1 MLGKKYSLGSTFES
15 TGEQRIKLA
24 NFDELKSQ
32 GADIASFL
40 ESFKPNPGFTYL
52 HVIAMGA
59 GEYYGCNVN
68 GDYFPE
74 KDLIARHHTFVEQA
88 KVFKEHDNKPTSPSF
103 GNVVFSWYNPKMH
116 RVELI
121 LALDKIKGEEFIRRQ
136 DAGEQLE
143 VSMGCFPAGT
153 LITMADGSQKPIETV
168 APGERVRTHRGRPRK
183 VVTAMTHYYTDKV
196 YTFNISGQ
204 SETLTATKEH
214 PILIRRYSDFIESG
228 EGQCPVC
235 GKHVR
240 QVYTHVLRKQDNL
253 HKVYLAEQN
262 EKKYDYIEQWVEAS
276 EVKLGD
282 YVVTPI
288 YKQDSQFK
296 SIGSRDISLARL
308 LGYFL
313 AEGSYVKN
321 AKGKY
326 RAIQFNFADT
336 EVEYHQ
342 EVLSCLA
349 DMSAKKPTYQIRESK
364 HVACISLYDKDL
376 AELFYNYIGEY
387 SHSKH
392 LSTEIFNW
400 PQELQLAFL
409 GAYMDGDGSW
419 NKIHKALCSST
430 ISKTLRYDI
439 EQLAALCGI
448 KTTTYN
454 YKGKHHQI
462 YVTKIARDGL
472 HKLNRYST
480 KIANDKCTWTSAFLA
495 QTFIHKDAIVRKI
508 VGIKITETKNLPVY
522 NLSVEE
528 DESFVAENVAVHN
541 CRVRFDVC
549 SICGNKATAKNPY
562 CEHIKYHKREVY
574 PDGKQAYMINVNPTF
589 FDISIVRRRADK
601 IAYVLNKVASINS
614 AASLMG
620 KNAEL
625 FEHLSSELET
635 SLIPLAPTPDEAIFA
650 IPDND
655 DMQKIAATLNDR
667 EEQEK
672 LAMVKRIK
680 AQAVRVLQ
688 KGIEEALPALE
699 RVEPDL
705 PVALLDR
712 MARRHS
718 IEDILH
724 SFFLNAIP
732 MKPKEFTRIIIVQN
746 GIPLEQF
753 NNVLAGVRA
762 ARPANQ
768 ISQGH
773 YQKEIGSLLEKFLI
787 DRSSFLPA
795 VMHRMDKVKT
805 SAALNMNVP
814 MAYYD
819 LNPNLNFGHVRRPA
833 PYTEINQS
841 IDAIPVY
848 RNSYAQTPVMMSPV
862 QVEEQK
868 LRPKLKEPHMGPV
881 KTGLTLGALYA
892 AYKTHGALDTILKDP
907 KNMALVALLAGLV
920 AQKLDSRKPGGQENG
935 RVKTAGFVKSFGGKI
950 ALPFVGVHLLAGH
963 YRNQYNHG
971 KDLNFAER
979 YVAENPDM
987 LSLIAPVAI
996 NYALKKHAAIELP
1009 DDIDYDIPEEDVE
1022 KIAEFS
1028 DKVSDFANAAV
1039 PGIILRG
1046 RRHSILSSIVD
1057 QAIDQKIINQFTSS

>member
-1 MLGKKYSLGSTFES
+1 MLGKKYSLGSTFEA

-143 VSMGCFPAGT
+143 VSMGC
-153 LITMADGSQKPIETV
+153 
-168 APGERVRTHRGRPRK
+168 
-183 VVTAMTHYYTDKV
+183 
-196 YTFNISGQ
+196 
-204 SETLTATKEH
+204 
-214 PILIRRYSDFIESG
+214 
-228 EGQCPVC
+228 
-235 GKHVR
+235 
-240 QVYTHVLRKQDNL
+240 
-253 HKVYLAEQN
+253 
-262 EKKYDYIEQWVEAS
+262 
-276 EVKLGD
+276 
-282 YVVTPI
+282 
-288 YKQDSQFK
+288 
-296 SIGSRDISLARL
+296 
-308 LGYFL
+308 
-313 AEGSYVKN
+313 
-321 AKGKY
+321 
-326 RAIQFNFADT
+326 
-336 EVEYHQ
+336 
-342 EVLSCLA
+342 
-349 DMSAKKPTYQIRESK
+349 
-364 HVACISLYDKDL
+364 
-376 AELFYNYIGEY
+376 
-387 SHSKH
+387 
-392 LSTEIFNW
+392 
-400 PQELQLAFL
+400 
-409 GAYMDGDGSW
+409 
-419 NKIHKALCSST
+419 
-430 ISKTLRYDI
+430 
-439 EQLAALCGI
+439 
-448 KTTTYN
+448 
-454 YKGKHHQI
+454 
-462 YVTKIARDGL
+462 
-472 HKLNRYST
+472 
-480 KIANDKCTWTSAFLA
+480 
-495 QTFIHKDAIVRKI
+495 
-508 VGIKITETKNLPVY
+508 
-522 NLSVEE
+522 
-528 DESFVAENVAVHN
+528 
-541 CRVRFDVC
+541 RVRFDVC

-601 IAYVLNKVASINS
+601 IAYVLNKVASVNS
-614 AASLMG
+614 AASLME

-625 FEHLSSELET
+625 FEHLGSELET

-768 ISQGH
+768 ISQGQ

-805 SAALNMNVP
+805 SAVLNMNVP

-935 RVKTAGFVKSFGGKI
+935 RVKTAGFIKSFGGKI

-1009 DDIDYDIPEEDVE
+1009 DDINYDIPEEYVE

-1057 QAIDQKIINQFTSS
+1057 QVIDQKIINQFTSS

>member
-1 MLGKKYSLGSTFES
+1 MLGKKYSLGSTFEA

-143 VSMGCFPAGT
+143 VSMGC
-153 LITMADGSQKPIETV
+153 
-168 APGERVRTHRGRPRK
+168 
-183 VVTAMTHYYTDKV
+183 
-196 YTFNISGQ
+196 
-204 SETLTATKEH
+204 
-214 PILIRRYSDFIESG
+214 
-228 EGQCPVC
+228 
-235 GKHVR
+235 
-240 QVYTHVLRKQDNL
+240 
-253 HKVYLAEQN
+253 
-262 EKKYDYIEQWVEAS
+262 
-276 EVKLGD
+276 
-282 YVVTPI
+282 
-288 YKQDSQFK
+288 
-296 SIGSRDISLARL
+296 
-308 LGYFL
+308 
-313 AEGSYVKN
+313 
-321 AKGKY
+321 
-326 RAIQFNFADT
+326 
-336 EVEYHQ
+336 
-342 EVLSCLA
+342 
-349 DMSAKKPTYQIRESK
+349 
-364 HVACISLYDKDL
+364 
-376 AELFYNYIGEY
+376 
-387 SHSKH
+387 
-392 LSTEIFNW
+392 
-400 PQELQLAFL
+400 
-409 GAYMDGDGSW
+409 
-419 NKIHKALCSST
+419 
-430 ISKTLRYDI
+430 
-439 EQLAALCGI
+439 
-448 KTTTYN
+448 
-454 YKGKHHQI
+454 
-462 YVTKIARDGL
+462 
-472 HKLNRYST
+472 
-480 KIANDKCTWTSAFLA
+480 
-495 QTFIHKDAIVRKI
+495 
-508 VGIKITETKNLPVY
+508 
-522 NLSVEE
+522 
-528 DESFVAENVAVHN
+528 
-541 CRVRFDVC
+541 RVRFDVC

-601 IAYVLNKVASINS
+601 IAYVLNKVASVNS
-614 AASLMG
+614 AASLME

-625 FEHLSSELET
+625 FEHLGSELET

-768 ISQGH
+768 ISQGQ

-805 SAALNMNVP
+805 SAVLNMNVP

-862 QVEEQK
+862 QAEEQK

-935 RVKTAGFVKSFGGKI
+935 RVKTAGFIKSFGGKI

-1009 DDIDYDIPEEDVE
+1009 DDINYDIPEEYVE

-1057 QAIDQKIINQFTSS
+1057 QVIDQKIINQFTSS

>member
-1 MLGKKYSLGSTFES
+1 MLGKKYSLGSTFEA

-168 APGERVRTHRGRPRK
+168 APGECVRTHMGRPRK
-183 VVTAMTHYYTDKV
+183 VVTAMTHRYTGKM
-196 YTFNISGQ
+196 YTFTIAATPNIP
-204 SETLTATKEH
+204 EHTITATQEH
-214 PILIRRYSDFIESG
+214 PIL
-228 EGQCPVC
+228 
-235 GKHVR
+235 
-240 QVYTHVLRKQDNL
+240 
-253 HKVYLAEQN
+253 VYLDLNTAIDQA
-262 EKKYDYIEQWVEAS
+262 EAS
-276 EVKLGD
+276 LDWVDAQNIKLGD
-282 YVVTPI
+282 RVIQNPYEESSYTVFECGEVTNI
-288 YKQDSQFK
+288 AVE
-296 SIGSRDISLARL
+296 DI
-308 LGYFL
+308 
-313 AEGSYVKN
+313 
-321 AKGKY
+321 
-326 RAIQFNFADT
+326 ADT
-336 EVEYHQ
+336 
-342 EVLSCLA
+342 
-349 DMSAKKPTYQIRESK
+349 
-364 HVACISLYDKDL
+364 
-376 AELFYNYIGEY
+376 
-387 SHSKH
+387 
-392 LSTEIFNW
+392 
-400 PQELQLAFL
+400 
-409 GAYMDGDGSW
+409 
-419 NKIHKALCSST
+419 
-430 ISKTLRYDI
+430 
-439 EQLAALCGI
+439 
-448 KTTTYN
+448 
-454 YKGKHHQI
+454 
-462 YVTKIARDGL
+462 
-472 HKLNRYST
+472 
-480 KIANDKCTWTSAFLA
+480 
-495 QTFIHKDAIVRKI
+495 
-508 VGIKITETKNLPVY
+508 PVY

-601 IAYVLNKVASINS
+601 IAYVLNKVASVNS
-614 AASLMG
+614 AASLME

-625 FEHLSSELET
+625 FEHLGSELET

-655 DMQKIAATLNDR
+655 DMQKIAATLNDQ

-753 NNVLAGVRA
+753 NDVLAGVRA

-805 SAALNMNVP
+805 SAVLNMNVP

-935 RVKTAGFVKSFGGKI
+935 RVKTAGFIKSFGGKI

-1009 DDIDYDIPEEDVE
+1009 DDINYNIPEEDVE

>member
-1 MLGKKYSLGSTFES
+1 MLGKKYSLGSTFEA

-168 APGERVRTHRGRPRK
+168 APGESVRTHMGRPRK
-183 VVTAMTHYYTDKV
+183 VVTAMTHRYTGKM
-196 YTFNISGQ
+196 YTFTIAATPNIP
-204 SETLTATKEH
+204 EHTITATQEH
-214 PILIRRYSDFIESG
+214 PIL
-228 EGQCPVC
+228 
-235 GKHVR
+235 
-240 QVYTHVLRKQDNL
+240 
-253 HKVYLAEQN
+253 VYLDLNTAIDQA
-262 EKKYDYIEQWVEAS
+262 EAS
-276 EVKLGD
+276 LDWVDAQNIKLGD
-282 YVVTPI
+282 RVIQNPYEESSYTVFECGEVTNI
-288 YKQDSQFK
+288 AVE
-296 SIGSRDISLARL
+296 DI
-308 LGYFL
+308 
-313 AEGSYVKN
+313 
-321 AKGKY
+321 
-326 RAIQFNFADT
+326 ADT
-336 EVEYHQ
+336 
-342 EVLSCLA
+342 
-349 DMSAKKPTYQIRESK
+349 
-364 HVACISLYDKDL
+364 
-376 AELFYNYIGEY
+376 
-387 SHSKH
+387 
-392 LSTEIFNW
+392 
-400 PQELQLAFL
+400 
-409 GAYMDGDGSW
+409 
-419 NKIHKALCSST
+419 
-430 ISKTLRYDI
+430 
-439 EQLAALCGI
+439 
-448 KTTTYN
+448 
-454 YKGKHHQI
+454 
-462 YVTKIARDGL
+462 
-472 HKLNRYST
+472 
-480 KIANDKCTWTSAFLA
+480 
-495 QTFIHKDAIVRKI
+495 
-508 VGIKITETKNLPVY
+508 PVY

-614 AASLMG
+614 AASLME

-848 RNSYAQTPVMMSPV
+848 RNSYAQTPVMMSPA

-892 AYKTHGALDTILKDP
+892 AYKTHGVLDTILKDP

-920 AQKLDSRKPGGQENG
+920 AQKLDFRKPGGQENG
-935 RVKTAGFVKSFGGKI
+935 RVKTAGFIKSFGGKI

-971 KDLNFAER
+971 KDLNFAEQ

-1057 QAIDQKIINQFTSS
+1057 QVIDQKIINQFTSS

>member
-1 MLGKKYSLGSTFES
+1 MLGKKYSLGSTFEA

-168 APGERVRTHRGRPRK
+168 APGESVRTHMGRPRK
-183 VVTAMTHYYTDKV
+183 VVTAMTHRYTGKM
-196 YTFNISGQ
+196 YTFTIAATPNIP
-204 SETLTATKEH
+204 EHTITATQEH
-214 PILIRRYSDFIESG
+214 PIL
-228 EGQCPVC
+228 
-235 GKHVR
+235 
-240 QVYTHVLRKQDNL
+240 
-253 HKVYLAEQN
+253 VYLDLNTAIDQA
-262 EKKYDYIEQWVEAS
+262 EAS
-276 EVKLGD
+276 LDWVDAQNIKLGD
-282 YVVTPI
+282 RVIQNPYEESSYTVFECGEVTNI
-288 YKQDSQFK
+288 AVE
-296 SIGSRDISLARL
+296 DI
-308 LGYFL
+308 
-313 AEGSYVKN
+313 
-321 AKGKY
+321 
-326 RAIQFNFADT
+326 ADT
-336 EVEYHQ
+336 
-342 EVLSCLA
+342 
-349 DMSAKKPTYQIRESK
+349 
-364 HVACISLYDKDL
+364 
-376 AELFYNYIGEY
+376 
-387 SHSKH
+387 
-392 LSTEIFNW
+392 
-400 PQELQLAFL
+400 
-409 GAYMDGDGSW
+409 
-419 NKIHKALCSST
+419 
-430 ISKTLRYDI
+430 
-439 EQLAALCGI
+439 
-448 KTTTYN
+448 
-454 YKGKHHQI
+454 
-462 YVTKIARDGL
+462 
-472 HKLNRYST
+472 
-480 KIANDKCTWTSAFLA
+480 
-495 QTFIHKDAIVRKI
+495 
-508 VGIKITETKNLPVY
+508 PVY

-601 IAYVLNKVASINS
+601 IAYVLNKVASTDS
-614 AASLMG
+614 AVSLME

-625 FEHLSSELET
+625 FEHLGSELET

-672 LAMVKRIK
+672 LAMVKRIR

-699 RVEPDL
+699 KVEPDL
-705 PVALLDR
+705 PAALLDR

-732 MKPKEFTRIIIVQN
+732 MKPREFTRIIIVQN
-746 GIPLEQF
+746 GIPLEKF
-753 NNVLAGVRA
+753 DDVLAGVRA

-768 ISQGH
+768 IPHGH
-773 YQKEIGSLLEKFLI
+773 YQKEIGSLLEKFLM

-848 RNSYAQTPVMMSPV
+848 RNSYAQTPVMMSPA

-920 AQKLDSRKPGGQENG
+920 AQKLDSRKPGGKENG

-971 KDLNFAER
+971 KDLNFAEQ

-1057 QAIDQKIINQFTSS
+1057 QVIDQKIINQFTSS

>member
-1 MLGKKYSLGSTFES
+1 MLGKKYSLGSTFEA

-168 APGERVRTHRGRPRK
+168 APGESVRTHMGRPRK
-183 VVTAMTHYYTDKV
+183 VVTAMTHRYTGKM
-196 YTFNISGQ
+196 YTFTIAATPNIP
-204 SETLTATKEH
+204 EHTITATQEH
-214 PILIRRYSDFIESG
+214 PIL
-228 EGQCPVC
+228 
-235 GKHVR
+235 
-240 QVYTHVLRKQDNL
+240 
-253 HKVYLAEQN
+253 VYLDLNTAIDQA
-262 EKKYDYIEQWVEAS
+262 EAS
-276 EVKLGD
+276 LDWVDAQNIKLGD
-282 YVVTPI
+282 RVIQNPYEESSYTVFECGEVTNI
-288 YKQDSQFK
+288 AVE
-296 SIGSRDISLARL
+296 DI
-308 LGYFL
+308 
-313 AEGSYVKN
+313 
-321 AKGKY
+321 
-326 RAIQFNFADT
+326 ADT
-336 EVEYHQ
+336 
-342 EVLSCLA
+342 
-349 DMSAKKPTYQIRESK
+349 
-364 HVACISLYDKDL
+364 
-376 AELFYNYIGEY
+376 
-387 SHSKH
+387 
-392 LSTEIFNW
+392 
-400 PQELQLAFL
+400 
-409 GAYMDGDGSW
+409 
-419 NKIHKALCSST
+419 
-430 ISKTLRYDI
+430 
-439 EQLAALCGI
+439 
-448 KTTTYN
+448 
-454 YKGKHHQI
+454 
-462 YVTKIARDGL
+462 
-472 HKLNRYST
+472 
-480 KIANDKCTWTSAFLA
+480 
-495 QTFIHKDAIVRKI
+495 
-508 VGIKITETKNLPVY
+508 PVY

-614 AASLMG
+614 AASLME

-848 RNSYAQTPVMMSPV
+848 RNSYAQTPVMMSPA

-935 RVKTAGFVKSFGGKI
+935 RVKTAGFIKSFGGKI

>member
-1 MLGKKYSLGSTFES
+1 MLGKKYSLGSTFEA

-168 APGERVRTHRGRPRK
+168 APGESVRTHMGRPRK
-183 VVTAMTHYYTDKV
+183 VVTAMTHRYTGKM
-196 YTFNISGQ
+196 YTFTIAATPNIP
-204 SETLTATKEH
+204 EHTITATQEH
-214 PILIRRYSDFIESG
+214 PIL
-228 EGQCPVC
+228 
-235 GKHVR
+235 
-240 QVYTHVLRKQDNL
+240 
-253 HKVYLAEQN
+253 VYLDLNTAIDQA
-262 EKKYDYIEQWVEAS
+262 EAS
-276 EVKLGD
+276 LDWVDAQNIKLGD
-282 YVVTPI
+282 RVIQNPYEESSYTVFECGEVTNI
-288 YKQDSQFK
+288 AVE
-296 SIGSRDISLARL
+296 DI
-308 LGYFL
+308 
-313 AEGSYVKN
+313 
-321 AKGKY
+321 
-326 RAIQFNFADT
+326 ADT
-336 EVEYHQ
+336 
-342 EVLSCLA
+342 
-349 DMSAKKPTYQIRESK
+349 
-364 HVACISLYDKDL
+364 
-376 AELFYNYIGEY
+376 
-387 SHSKH
+387 
-392 LSTEIFNW
+392 
-400 PQELQLAFL
+400 
-409 GAYMDGDGSW
+409 
-419 NKIHKALCSST
+419 
-430 ISKTLRYDI
+430 
-439 EQLAALCGI
+439 
-448 KTTTYN
+448 
-454 YKGKHHQI
+454 
-462 YVTKIARDGL
+462 
-472 HKLNRYST
+472 
-480 KIANDKCTWTSAFLA
+480 
-495 QTFIHKDAIVRKI
+495 
-508 VGIKITETKNLPVY
+508 PVY

-614 AASLMG
+614 AASLME

-699 RVEPDL
+699 KVEPDL

-848 RNSYAQTPVMMSPV
+848 RNSYAQTPVMMSPA

-935 RVKTAGFVKSFGGKI
+935 RVKTAGFIKSFGGKI

>member
-1 MLGKKYSLGSTFES
+1 MLGKKYSLGSTFEA

-168 APGERVRTHRGRPRK
+168 APGESVRTHMGRPRK
-183 VVTAMTHYYTDKV
+183 VVTAMTHRYTGKM
-196 YTFNISGQ
+196 YTFTIAATPNIP
-204 SETLTATKEH
+204 EHTITATQEH
-214 PILIRRYSDFIESG
+214 PIL
-228 EGQCPVC
+228 
-235 GKHVR
+235 
-240 QVYTHVLRKQDNL
+240 
-253 HKVYLAEQN
+253 VYLDLNTAIDQA
-262 EKKYDYIEQWVEAS
+262 EAS
-276 EVKLGD
+276 LDWVDAQNIKLGD
-282 YVVTPI
+282 RVIQNPYEESSYTVFECGEVTNI
-288 YKQDSQFK
+288 AVE
-296 SIGSRDISLARL
+296 DI
-308 LGYFL
+308 
-313 AEGSYVKN
+313 
-321 AKGKY
+321 
-326 RAIQFNFADT
+326 ADT
-336 EVEYHQ
+336 
-342 EVLSCLA
+342 
-349 DMSAKKPTYQIRESK
+349 
-364 HVACISLYDKDL
+364 
-376 AELFYNYIGEY
+376 
-387 SHSKH
+387 
-392 LSTEIFNW
+392 
-400 PQELQLAFL
+400 
-409 GAYMDGDGSW
+409 
-419 NKIHKALCSST
+419 
-430 ISKTLRYDI
+430 
-439 EQLAALCGI
+439 
-448 KTTTYN
+448 
-454 YKGKHHQI
+454 
-462 YVTKIARDGL
+462 
-472 HKLNRYST
+472 
-480 KIANDKCTWTSAFLA
+480 
-495 QTFIHKDAIVRKI
+495 
-508 VGIKITETKNLPVY
+508 PVY

-601 IAYVLNKVASINS
+601 IAYVLNKVASTDS
-614 AASLMG
+614 AVSLME

-625 FEHLSSELET
+625 FEHLGSELET

-672 LAMVKRIK
+672 LAMVKRIR

-699 RVEPDL
+699 KVEPDL
-705 PVALLDR
+705 PAALLDR

-732 MKPKEFTRIIIVQN
+732 MKPREFTRIIIVQN
-746 GIPLEQF
+746 GIPLEKF
-753 NNVLAGVRA
+753 DDVLAGVRA

-768 ISQGH
+768 IPHGH
-773 YQKEIGSLLEKFLI
+773 YQKEIGSLLEKFLM

-848 RNSYAQTPVMMSPV
+848 RNSYAQTPVMMSPA

-868 LRPKLKEPHMGPV
+868 LRPTLKEPHMGPV

-892 AYKTHGALDTILKDP
+892 AYKTHGVLDTILKDP

-935 RVKTAGFVKSFGGKI
+935 RVKTAGFIKSFGGKI

>member
-1 MLGKKYSLGSTFES
+1 MLGKKYSLGSTFEA

-24 NFDELKSQ
+24 NFDKLKSQ

-168 APGERVRTHRGRPRK
+168 APGECVRTHMGRPRK
-183 VVTAMTHYYTDKV
+183 VVTAMTHRYTGKM
-196 YTFNISGQ
+196 YTFTISATPNIP
-204 SETLTATKEH
+204 EHTITATQEH
-214 PILIRRYSDFIESG
+214 PIL
-228 EGQCPVC
+228 
-235 GKHVR
+235 
-240 QVYTHVLRKQDNL
+240 VYVDLNTIIDR
-253 HKVYLAEQN
+253 AETGFDWVAAQN
-262 EKKYDYIEQWVEAS
+262 I
-276 EVKLGD
+276 KLGD
-282 YVVTPI
+282 HVIQNPYEESSYTVFECGEVTNI
-288 YKQDSQFK
+288 SVEDS
-296 SIGSRDISLARL
+296 
-308 LGYFL
+308 
-313 AEGSYVKN
+313 V
-321 AKGKY
+321 
-326 RAIQFNFADT
+326 DT
-336 EVEYHQ
+336 
-342 EVLSCLA
+342 
-349 DMSAKKPTYQIRESK
+349 
-364 HVACISLYDKDL
+364 
-376 AELFYNYIGEY
+376 
-387 SHSKH
+387 
-392 LSTEIFNW
+392 
-400 PQELQLAFL
+400 
-409 GAYMDGDGSW
+409 
-419 NKIHKALCSST
+419 
-430 ISKTLRYDI
+430 
-439 EQLAALCGI
+439 
-448 KTTTYN
+448 
-454 YKGKHHQI
+454 
-462 YVTKIARDGL
+462 
-472 HKLNRYST
+472 
-480 KIANDKCTWTSAFLA
+480 
-495 QTFIHKDAIVRKI
+495 
-508 VGIKITETKNLPVY
+508 PVY

-601 IAYVLNKVASINS
+601 IAYVLNKVASVNS
-614 AASLMG
+614 AASLME

-625 FEHLSSELET
+625 FEHLGSELET

-753 NNVLAGVRA
+753 NDVLAGVRA

-768 ISQGH
+768 ISQGQ

-805 SAALNMNVP
+805 SAVLNMNVP

-935 RVKTAGFVKSFGGKI
+935 RVKTAGFIKSFGGKI

-1009 DDIDYDIPEEDVE
+1009 DDINYNIPEEYVE

-1057 QAIDQKIINQFTSS
+1057 QVIDQKIINQFTSS

>member
-1 MLGKKYSLGSTFES
+1 MLGKKYSLGSTFEA

-168 APGERVRTHRGRPRK
+168 APGESVRTHMGRPRK
-183 VVTAMTHYYTDKV
+183 VVTAMTHQYTGKM
-196 YTFNISGQ
+196 YTFTIAATPNIP
-204 SETLTATKEH
+204 EHTITATQEH
-214 PILIRRYSDFIESG
+214 PIL
-228 EGQCPVC
+228 
-235 GKHVR
+235 
-240 QVYTHVLRKQDNL
+240 
-253 HKVYLAEQN
+253 VYLDLNTAIDQA
-262 EKKYDYIEQWVEAS
+262 EAS
-276 EVKLGD
+276 LDWVDAQNIKLGD
-282 YVVTPI
+282 RVIQNPYEESSYTVFECGEVTNI
-288 YKQDSQFK
+288 AVE
-296 SIGSRDISLARL
+296 DI
-308 LGYFL
+308 
-313 AEGSYVKN
+313 
-321 AKGKY
+321 
-326 RAIQFNFADT
+326 ADT
-336 EVEYHQ
+336 
-342 EVLSCLA
+342 
-349 DMSAKKPTYQIRESK
+349 
-364 HVACISLYDKDL
+364 
-376 AELFYNYIGEY
+376 
-387 SHSKH
+387 
-392 LSTEIFNW
+392 
-400 PQELQLAFL
+400 
-409 GAYMDGDGSW
+409 
-419 NKIHKALCSST
+419 
-430 ISKTLRYDI
+430 
-439 EQLAALCGI
+439 
-448 KTTTYN
+448 
-454 YKGKHHQI
+454 
-462 YVTKIARDGL
+462 
-472 HKLNRYST
+472 
-480 KIANDKCTWTSAFLA
+480 
-495 QTFIHKDAIVRKI
+495 
-508 VGIKITETKNLPVY
+508 PVY

-601 IAYVLNKVASINS
+601 IAYVLNKVASTDS
-614 AASLMG
+614 AVSLME

-625 FEHLSSELET
+625 FEHLGSELET

-672 LAMVKRIK
+672 LAMVKRIR

-699 RVEPDL
+699 KVEPDL
-705 PVALLDR
+705 PAALLDR

-732 MKPKEFTRIIIVQN
+732 MKPREFTRIIIVQN
-746 GIPLEQF
+746 GIPLEKF
-753 NNVLAGVRA
+753 DDVLAGVRA

-768 ISQGH
+768 IPHGH

-805 SAALNMNVP
+805 SAVLNMNVP

-892 AYKTHGALDTILKDP
+892 AYKTHGVLDTILKDP

-920 AQKLDSRKPGGQENG
+920 AQKLDFRKPGGQENG
-935 RVKTAGFVKSFGGKI
+935 RVKTAGFIKSFGGKI

-1009 DDIDYDIPEEDVE
+1009 DDINYDIPEEYVE

-1057 QAIDQKIINQFTSS
+1057 QVIDQKIINQFTSS

>member
-168 APGERVRTHRGRPRK
+168 APGESVRTHMGRPRK
-183 VVTAMTHYYTDKV
+183 VVTAMTHRYTGKM
-196 YTFNISGQ
+196 YTFTIAATPNIP
-204 SETLTATKEH
+204 EHTITATQEH
-214 PILIRRYSDFIESG
+214 PIL
-228 EGQCPVC
+228 
-235 GKHVR
+235 
-240 QVYTHVLRKQDNL
+240 
-253 HKVYLAEQN
+253 VYLDLNTAIDQA
-262 EKKYDYIEQWVEAS
+262 EAS
-276 EVKLGD
+276 LDWVDAQNIKLGD
-282 YVVTPI
+282 RVIQNPYEESSYTVFECGEVTNI
-288 YKQDSQFK
+288 AVE
-296 SIGSRDISLARL
+296 DI
-308 LGYFL
+308 
-313 AEGSYVKN
+313 
-321 AKGKY
+321 
-326 RAIQFNFADT
+326 ADT
-336 EVEYHQ
+336 
-342 EVLSCLA
+342 
-349 DMSAKKPTYQIRESK
+349 
-364 HVACISLYDKDL
+364 
-376 AELFYNYIGEY
+376 
-387 SHSKH
+387 
-392 LSTEIFNW
+392 
-400 PQELQLAFL
+400 
-409 GAYMDGDGSW
+409 
-419 NKIHKALCSST
+419 
-430 ISKTLRYDI
+430 
-439 EQLAALCGI
+439 
-448 KTTTYN
+448 
-454 YKGKHHQI
+454 
-462 YVTKIARDGL
+462 
-472 HKLNRYST
+472 
-480 KIANDKCTWTSAFLA
+480 
-495 QTFIHKDAIVRKI
+495 
-508 VGIKITETKNLPVY
+508 PVY

-614 AASLMG
+614 AASLME

-625 FEHLSSELET
+625 FEHLGSELET

-672 LAMVKRIK
+672 LAMVKRIR

-699 RVEPDL
+699 KVEPDL
-705 PVALLDR
+705 PAALLDR

-732 MKPKEFTRIIIVQN
+732 MKPREFTRIIIVQN
-746 GIPLEQF
+746 GIPLEKF
-753 NNVLAGVRA
+753 DDVLAGVRA

-768 ISQGH
+768 IPHGH
-773 YQKEIGSLLEKFLI
+773 YQKEIGSLLEKFLM

-935 RVKTAGFVKSFGGKI
+935 RVKTAGFIKSFGGKI

>member
-1 MLGKKYSLGSTFES
+1 MLGKKYSLGSTFEA

-168 APGERVRTHRGRPRK
+168 APGESVRTHMGRPRK
-183 VVTAMTHYYTDKV
+183 VVTAMTHRYTGKM
-196 YTFNISGQ
+196 YTFRIAATPNIP
-204 SETLTATKEH
+204 EHTITATQEH
-214 PILIRRYSDFIESG
+214 PIL
-228 EGQCPVC
+228 
-235 GKHVR
+235 
-240 QVYTHVLRKQDNL
+240 
-253 HKVYLAEQN
+253 VYLDLNTVIDRA
-262 EKKYDYIEQWVEAS
+262 EAS
-276 EVKLGD
+276 LDWVDAQNIKLGD
-282 YVVTPI
+282 RVIQNPYEESSYTVFECGEVTNIVVE
-288 YKQDSQFK
+288 
-296 SIGSRDISLARL
+296 DI
-308 LGYFL
+308 
-313 AEGSYVKN
+313 
-321 AKGKY
+321 
-326 RAIQFNFADT
+326 ADT
-336 EVEYHQ
+336 
-342 EVLSCLA
+342 
-349 DMSAKKPTYQIRESK
+349 
-364 HVACISLYDKDL
+364 
-376 AELFYNYIGEY
+376 
-387 SHSKH
+387 
-392 LSTEIFNW
+392 
-400 PQELQLAFL
+400 
-409 GAYMDGDGSW
+409 
-419 NKIHKALCSST
+419 
-430 ISKTLRYDI
+430 
-439 EQLAALCGI
+439 
-448 KTTTYN
+448 
-454 YKGKHHQI
+454 
-462 YVTKIARDGL
+462 
-472 HKLNRYST
+472 
-480 KIANDKCTWTSAFLA
+480 
-495 QTFIHKDAIVRKI
+495 
-508 VGIKITETKNLPVY
+508 PVY

-601 IAYVLNKVASINS
+601 IAYVLNKVASTDS
-614 AASLMG
+614 AASLME

-625 FEHLSSELET
+625 FEHLGTELET

-680 AQAVRVLQ
+680 AQAVQVLQ

-699 RVEPDL
+699 KVEPDL
-705 PVALLDR
+705 PAALLDR

-732 MKPKEFTRIIIVQN
+732 MKPREFTRIIIVQN
-746 GIPLEQF
+746 GIPLEKF
-753 NNVLAGVRA
+753 DDVLAGVRA

-768 ISQGH
+768 IPHGH
-773 YQKEIGSLLEKFLI
+773 YQKEIGSLLEKFLM

-848 RNSYAQTPVMMSPV
+848 RNSYAQTPVMMSPA

-920 AQKLDSRKPGGQENG
+920 AQKFDSRKPGGQENG
-935 RVKTAGFVKSFGGKI
+935 RVKTAGFIKSFGGKI

-1009 DDIDYDIPEEDVE
+1009 DDINYDIPEEYVE

>member
-183 VVTAMTHYYTDKV
+183 VVTAMTHRYTGKM
-196 YTFNISGQ
+196 YTFTIAATPNIP
-204 SETLTATKEH
+204 EHTITATQEH
-214 PILIRRYSDFIESG
+214 PIL
-228 EGQCPVC
+228 
-235 GKHVR
+235 
-240 QVYTHVLRKQDNL
+240 
-253 HKVYLAEQN
+253 VYLDLNTAIDQA
-262 EKKYDYIEQWVEAS
+262 EAS
-276 EVKLGD
+276 LDWVDAQNIKLGD
-282 YVVTPI
+282 RVIQNPYEESSYTVFECGEVTNI
-288 YKQDSQFK
+288 AVE
-296 SIGSRDISLARL
+296 DI
-308 LGYFL
+308 
-313 AEGSYVKN
+313 
-321 AKGKY
+321 
-326 RAIQFNFADT
+326 ADT
-336 EVEYHQ
+336 
-342 EVLSCLA
+342 
-349 DMSAKKPTYQIRESK
+349 
-364 HVACISLYDKDL
+364 
-376 AELFYNYIGEY
+376 
-387 SHSKH
+387 
-392 LSTEIFNW
+392 
-400 PQELQLAFL
+400 
-409 GAYMDGDGSW
+409 
-419 NKIHKALCSST
+419 
-430 ISKTLRYDI
+430 
-439 EQLAALCGI
+439 
-448 KTTTYN
+448 
-454 YKGKHHQI
+454 
-462 YVTKIARDGL
+462 
-472 HKLNRYST
+472 
-480 KIANDKCTWTSAFLA
+480 
-495 QTFIHKDAIVRKI
+495 
-508 VGIKITETKNLPVY
+508 PVY

-614 AASLMG
+614 AASLME

-935 RVKTAGFVKSFGGKI
+935 RVKTAGFIKSFGGKI

-1009 DDIDYDIPEEDVE
+1009 DDIDYDITEEDIE
-1022 KIAEFS
+1022 KLAEFS

>member
-1 MLGKKYSLGSTFES
+1 MLGKKYSLGSTFEA

-168 APGERVRTHRGRPRK
+168 APGESVRTHMGRPRK
-183 VVTAMTHYYTDKV
+183 VVTAMTHRYTGKM
-196 YTFNISGQ
+196 YTFTIAATLNIP
-204 SETLTATKEH
+204 EHTITATQEH
-214 PILIRRYSDFIESG
+214 PIL
-228 EGQCPVC
+228 
-235 GKHVR
+235 
-240 QVYTHVLRKQDNL
+240 
-253 HKVYLAEQN
+253 VYLDLNTAIDQA
-262 EKKYDYIEQWVEAS
+262 EAS
-276 EVKLGD
+276 LDWVDAQNIKLGD
-282 YVVTPI
+282 RVIQNPYEESSYTVFECGEVTNI
-288 YKQDSQFK
+288 AVE
-296 SIGSRDISLARL
+296 DI
-308 LGYFL
+308 
-313 AEGSYVKN
+313 
-321 AKGKY
+321 
-326 RAIQFNFADT
+326 ADT
-336 EVEYHQ
+336 
-342 EVLSCLA
+342 
-349 DMSAKKPTYQIRESK
+349 
-364 HVACISLYDKDL
+364 
-376 AELFYNYIGEY
+376 
-387 SHSKH
+387 
-392 LSTEIFNW
+392 
-400 PQELQLAFL
+400 
-409 GAYMDGDGSW
+409 
-419 NKIHKALCSST
+419 
-430 ISKTLRYDI
+430 
-439 EQLAALCGI
+439 
-448 KTTTYN
+448 
-454 YKGKHHQI
+454 
-462 YVTKIARDGL
+462 
-472 HKLNRYST
+472 
-480 KIANDKCTWTSAFLA
+480 
-495 QTFIHKDAIVRKI
+495 
-508 VGIKITETKNLPVY
+508 PVY

-601 IAYVLNKVASINS
+601 IAYVLNKVASTDS
-614 AASLMG
+614 AVSLME

-625 FEHLSSELET
+625 FEHLGSELET

-672 LAMVKRIK
+672 LAMVKRIR

-699 RVEPDL
+699 KVEPDL
-705 PVALLDR
+705 PAALLDR

-732 MKPKEFTRIIIVQN
+732 MKPREFTRIIIVQN
-746 GIPLEQF
+746 GIPLEKF
-753 NNVLAGVRA
+753 DDVLAGVRA
-762 ARPANQ
+762 ARPASQ
-768 ISQGH
+768 IPHGH
-773 YQKEIGSLLEKFLI
+773 YQKEIGSLLEKFLM

-848 RNSYAQTPVMMSPV
+848 RNSYAQTPVMMSPA

-892 AYKTHGALDTILKDP
+892 AYKTHGVLDTILKDP

-935 RVKTAGFVKSFGGKI
+935 RVKTAGFIKSFGGKI

>member
-1 MLGKKYSLGSTFES
+1 MLGKKYSLGSTFEA

-168 APGERVRTHRGRPRK
+168 APGESVRTHMGRPRK
-183 VVTAMTHYYTDKV
+183 VVTAMTHRYTGKM
-196 YTFNISGQ
+196 YTFTIAATPNIP
-204 SETLTATKEH
+204 EHTITATQEH
-214 PILIRRYSDFIESG
+214 PIL
-228 EGQCPVC
+228 
-235 GKHVR
+235 
-240 QVYTHVLRKQDNL
+240 
-253 HKVYLAEQN
+253 VYLDLNTAIDQA
-262 EKKYDYIEQWVEAS
+262 EAS
-276 EVKLGD
+276 LDWVDAQNIKLGD
-282 YVVTPI
+282 RVIQNPYEESSYTVFECGEVTNI
-288 YKQDSQFK
+288 AVE
-296 SIGSRDISLARL
+296 DI
-308 LGYFL
+308 
-313 AEGSYVKN
+313 
-321 AKGKY
+321 
-326 RAIQFNFADT
+326 ADT
-336 EVEYHQ
+336 
-342 EVLSCLA
+342 
-349 DMSAKKPTYQIRESK
+349 
-364 HVACISLYDKDL
+364 
-376 AELFYNYIGEY
+376 
-387 SHSKH
+387 
-392 LSTEIFNW
+392 
-400 PQELQLAFL
+400 
-409 GAYMDGDGSW
+409 
-419 NKIHKALCSST
+419 
-430 ISKTLRYDI
+430 
-439 EQLAALCGI
+439 
-448 KTTTYN
+448 
-454 YKGKHHQI
+454 
-462 YVTKIARDGL
+462 
-472 HKLNRYST
+472 
-480 KIANDKCTWTSAFLA
+480 
-495 QTFIHKDAIVRKI
+495 
-508 VGIKITETKNLPVY
+508 PVY

-601 IAYVLNKVASINS
+601 IAYVLNKVASVNS
-614 AASLMG
+614 VASLME

-625 FEHLSSELET
+625 FEHLGSELET

-732 MKPKEFTRIIIVQN
+732 MKPREFTRIIIVQN
-746 GIPLEQF
+746 GIPLEKF
-753 NNVLAGVRA
+753 NDVLAGVRA
-762 ARPANQ
+762 ARPASQ
-768 ISQGH
+768 IPHGH
-773 YQKEIGSLLEKFLI
+773 YQKEIGSLLEKFLM

-848 RNSYAQTPVMMSPV
+848 RNSYAQTPVMMSPA

-935 RVKTAGFVKSFGGKI
+935 RVKTAGFIKSFGGKI

>member
-1 MLGKKYSLGSTFES
+1 MLGKKYSLGSTFEA

-168 APGERVRTHRGRPRK
+168 APGESVRTHMGRPRK
-183 VVTAMTHYYTDKV
+183 VVTAMTHRYTGKM
-196 YTFNISGQ
+196 YTFTIAATPNIP
-204 SETLTATKEH
+204 EHTITATQEH
-214 PILIRRYSDFIESG
+214 PIL
-228 EGQCPVC
+228 
-235 GKHVR
+235 
-240 QVYTHVLRKQDNL
+240 
-253 HKVYLAEQN
+253 VYLDLNTAIDQA
-262 EKKYDYIEQWVEAS
+262 EAS
-276 EVKLGD
+276 LDWVDAQNIKLGD
-282 YVVTPI
+282 RVIQNPYEESSYTVFECGEVTNI
-288 YKQDSQFK
+288 AVE
-296 SIGSRDISLARL
+296 DI
-308 LGYFL
+308 
-313 AEGSYVKN
+313 
-321 AKGKY
+321 
-326 RAIQFNFADT
+326 ADT
-336 EVEYHQ
+336 
-342 EVLSCLA
+342 
-349 DMSAKKPTYQIRESK
+349 
-364 HVACISLYDKDL
+364 
-376 AELFYNYIGEY
+376 
-387 SHSKH
+387 
-392 LSTEIFNW
+392 
-400 PQELQLAFL
+400 
-409 GAYMDGDGSW
+409 
-419 NKIHKALCSST
+419 
-430 ISKTLRYDI
+430 
-439 EQLAALCGI
+439 
-448 KTTTYN
+448 
-454 YKGKHHQI
+454 
-462 YVTKIARDGL
+462 
-472 HKLNRYST
+472 
-480 KIANDKCTWTSAFLA
+480 
-495 QTFIHKDAIVRKI
+495 
-508 VGIKITETKNLPVY
+508 PVY

-601 IAYVLNKVASINS
+601 IAYVLNKVASTDS
-614 AASLMG
+614 AVSLME

-625 FEHLSSELET
+625 FEHLGSELET

-672 LAMVKRIK
+672 LAMVKRIR

-699 RVEPDL
+699 KVEPDL
-705 PVALLDR
+705 PAALLDR

-732 MKPKEFTRIIIVQN
+732 MKPREFTRIIIVQN
-746 GIPLEQF
+746 GIPLEKF
-753 NNVLAGVRA
+753 DDVLAGVRA

-768 ISQGH
+768 IPHGH
-773 YQKEIGSLLEKFLI
+773 YQKEIGSLLEKFLM

-935 RVKTAGFVKSFGGKI
+935 RVKTAGFIKSFGGKI

>member
-183 VVTAMTHYYTDKV
+183 VVTAMTHRYTGKM
-196 YTFNISGQ
+196 YTFTIAATPNIP
-204 SETLTATKEH
+204 EHTITATQEH
-214 PILIRRYSDFIESG
+214 PIL
-228 EGQCPVC
+228 
-235 GKHVR
+235 
-240 QVYTHVLRKQDNL
+240 
-253 HKVYLAEQN
+253 VYLDLNTAIDQA
-262 EKKYDYIEQWVEAS
+262 EAS
-276 EVKLGD
+276 LDWVDAQNIKLGD
-282 YVVTPI
+282 RVIQNPYEESSYTVFECGEVTNI
-288 YKQDSQFK
+288 AVE
-296 SIGSRDISLARL
+296 DI
-308 LGYFL
+308 
-313 AEGSYVKN
+313 
-321 AKGKY
+321 
-326 RAIQFNFADT
+326 ADT
-336 EVEYHQ
+336 
-342 EVLSCLA
+342 
-349 DMSAKKPTYQIRESK
+349 
-364 HVACISLYDKDL
+364 
-376 AELFYNYIGEY
+376 
-387 SHSKH
+387 
-392 LSTEIFNW
+392 
-400 PQELQLAFL
+400 
-409 GAYMDGDGSW
+409 
-419 NKIHKALCSST
+419 
-430 ISKTLRYDI
+430 
-439 EQLAALCGI
+439 
-448 KTTTYN
+448 
-454 YKGKHHQI
+454 
-462 YVTKIARDGL
+462 
-472 HKLNRYST
+472 
-480 KIANDKCTWTSAFLA
+480 
-495 QTFIHKDAIVRKI
+495 
-508 VGIKITETKNLPVY
+508 PVY

-614 AASLMG
+614 AASLME

-935 RVKTAGFVKSFGGKI
+935 RVKTAGFIKSFGGKI

-1009 DDIDYDIPEEDVE
+1009 DDINYDIPEEYVE

>member
-1 MLGKKYSLGSTFES
+1 MLGKKYSLGSTFEA

-143 VSMGCFPAGT
+143 VSMGC
-153 LITMADGSQKPIETV
+153 
-168 APGERVRTHRGRPRK
+168 
-183 VVTAMTHYYTDKV
+183 
-196 YTFNISGQ
+196 
-204 SETLTATKEH
+204 
-214 PILIRRYSDFIESG
+214 
-228 EGQCPVC
+228 
-235 GKHVR
+235 
-240 QVYTHVLRKQDNL
+240 
-253 HKVYLAEQN
+253 
-262 EKKYDYIEQWVEAS
+262 
-276 EVKLGD
+276 
-282 YVVTPI
+282 
-288 YKQDSQFK
+288 
-296 SIGSRDISLARL
+296 
-308 LGYFL
+308 
-313 AEGSYVKN
+313 
-321 AKGKY
+321 
-326 RAIQFNFADT
+326 
-336 EVEYHQ
+336 
-342 EVLSCLA
+342 
-349 DMSAKKPTYQIRESK
+349 
-364 HVACISLYDKDL
+364 
-376 AELFYNYIGEY
+376 
-387 SHSKH
+387 
-392 LSTEIFNW
+392 
-400 PQELQLAFL
+400 
-409 GAYMDGDGSW
+409 
-419 NKIHKALCSST
+419 
-430 ISKTLRYDI
+430 
-439 EQLAALCGI
+439 
-448 KTTTYN
+448 
-454 YKGKHHQI
+454 
-462 YVTKIARDGL
+462 
-472 HKLNRYST
+472 
-480 KIANDKCTWTSAFLA
+480 
-495 QTFIHKDAIVRKI
+495 
-508 VGIKITETKNLPVY
+508 
-522 NLSVEE
+522 
-528 DESFVAENVAVHN
+528 
-541 CRVRFDVC
+541 RVRFDVC

-601 IAYVLNKVASINS
+601 IAYVLNKVASVNS
-614 AASLMG
+614 TASLME

-625 FEHLSSELET
+625 FEHLGSELET

-688 KGIEEALPALE
+688 KGIKEALPALE

-732 MKPKEFTRIIIVQN
+732 MKPREFTRIIIVQN

-753 NNVLAGVRA
+753 NDVLAGVRA

-805 SAALNMNVP
+805 SAVLNMNVP

-935 RVKTAGFVKSFGGKI
+935 RVKTAGFIKSFGGKI

-1009 DDIDYDIPEEDVE
+1009 DDINYDIPEEYVE

>member
-1 MLGKKYSLGSTFES
+1 MLGKKYSLGSTFEA

-168 APGERVRTHRGRPRK
+168 APGESVRTHMGRPRK
-183 VVTAMTHYYTDKV
+183 VVTAMTHRYTGKM
-196 YTFNISGQ
+196 YTFTIAATPNIP
-204 SETLTATKEH
+204 EHTITATQEH
-214 PILIRRYSDFIESG
+214 PIL
-228 EGQCPVC
+228 
-235 GKHVR
+235 
-240 QVYTHVLRKQDNL
+240 
-253 HKVYLAEQN
+253 VYLDLNTAIDQA
-262 EKKYDYIEQWVEAS
+262 EAS
-276 EVKLGD
+276 LDWVDAQNIKLGD
-282 YVVTPI
+282 RVIQNPYEESSYTVFECGEVTNI
-288 YKQDSQFK
+288 AVE
-296 SIGSRDISLARL
+296 DI
-308 LGYFL
+308 
-313 AEGSYVKN
+313 
-321 AKGKY
+321 
-326 RAIQFNFADT
+326 ADT
-336 EVEYHQ
+336 
-342 EVLSCLA
+342 
-349 DMSAKKPTYQIRESK
+349 
-364 HVACISLYDKDL
+364 
-376 AELFYNYIGEY
+376 
-387 SHSKH
+387 
-392 LSTEIFNW
+392 
-400 PQELQLAFL
+400 
-409 GAYMDGDGSW
+409 
-419 NKIHKALCSST
+419 
-430 ISKTLRYDI
+430 
-439 EQLAALCGI
+439 
-448 KTTTYN
+448 
-454 YKGKHHQI
+454 
-462 YVTKIARDGL
+462 
-472 HKLNRYST
+472 
-480 KIANDKCTWTSAFLA
+480 
-495 QTFIHKDAIVRKI
+495 
-508 VGIKITETKNLPVY
+508 PVY

-601 IAYVLNKVASINS
+601 IAYVLNKVASTDS
-614 AASLMG
+614 AVSLME

-625 FEHLSSELET
+625 FEHLGSELET

-732 MKPKEFTRIIIVQN
+732 MKPREFTRIIIVQN
-746 GIPLEQF
+746 GIPLEKF
-753 NNVLAGVRA
+753 NDVLAGVRA
-762 ARPANQ
+762 ARPASQ
-768 ISQGH
+768 IPHGH
-773 YQKEIGSLLEKFLI
+773 YQKEIGSLLEKFLM

-848 RNSYAQTPVMMSPV
+848 RNSYAQTPVMMSPA

-868 LRPKLKEPHMGPV
+868 LRPTLKEPHMGPV

-892 AYKTHGALDTILKDP
+892 AYKTHGVLDTILKDP

-935 RVKTAGFVKSFGGKI
+935 RVKTAGFIKSFGGKI

>member
-1 MLGKKYSLGSTFES
+1 MLGKKYSLGSTFEA

-168 APGERVRTHRGRPRK
+168 APGESVRTHMGRPRK
-183 VVTAMTHYYTDKV
+183 VVTAMTHRYTGKM
-196 YTFNISGQ
+196 YTFTIAATPNIP
-204 SETLTATKEH
+204 EHTITATQEH
-214 PILIRRYSDFIESG
+214 PIL
-228 EGQCPVC
+228 
-235 GKHVR
+235 
-240 QVYTHVLRKQDNL
+240 
-253 HKVYLAEQN
+253 VYLDLNTAIDQA
-262 EKKYDYIEQWVEAS
+262 EAS
-276 EVKLGD
+276 LDWVDAQNIKLGD
-282 YVVTPI
+282 RVIQNPYEESSYTVFECGEVTNI
-288 YKQDSQFK
+288 AVE
-296 SIGSRDISLARL
+296 DI
-308 LGYFL
+308 
-313 AEGSYVKN
+313 
-321 AKGKY
+321 
-326 RAIQFNFADT
+326 ADT
-336 EVEYHQ
+336 
-342 EVLSCLA
+342 
-349 DMSAKKPTYQIRESK
+349 
-364 HVACISLYDKDL
+364 
-376 AELFYNYIGEY
+376 
-387 SHSKH
+387 
-392 LSTEIFNW
+392 
-400 PQELQLAFL
+400 
-409 GAYMDGDGSW
+409 
-419 NKIHKALCSST
+419 
-430 ISKTLRYDI
+430 
-439 EQLAALCGI
+439 
-448 KTTTYN
+448 
-454 YKGKHHQI
+454 
-462 YVTKIARDGL
+462 
-472 HKLNRYST
+472 
-480 KIANDKCTWTSAFLA
+480 
-495 QTFIHKDAIVRKI
+495 
-508 VGIKITETKNLPVY
+508 PVY

-601 IAYVLNKVASINS
+601 IAYVLNKVASTDS
-614 AASLMG
+614 AVSLME

-625 FEHLSSELET
+625 FEHLGSELET

-655 DMQKIAATLNDR
+655 DMQKIAATLNDW

-672 LAMVKRIK
+672 LAMVKRIR

-699 RVEPDL
+699 KVEPDL
-705 PVALLDR
+705 PAALLDR

-732 MKPKEFTRIIIVQN
+732 MKPREFTRIIIVQN
-746 GIPLEQF
+746 GIPLEKF
-753 NNVLAGVRA
+753 DDVLAGVRA

-768 ISQGH
+768 IPHGH

-805 SAALNMNVP
+805 SAVLNMNVP

-935 RVKTAGFVKSFGGKI
+935 RVKTAGFIKSFGGKI

-1009 DDIDYDIPEEDVE
+1009 DDINYDIPEEYVE

-1057 QAIDQKIINQFTSS
+1057 QVIDQKIINQFTSS

>member
-1 MLGKKYSLGSTFES
+1 MLGKKYSLGSTFEA

-143 VSMGCFPAGT
+143 VSMGC
-153 LITMADGSQKPIETV
+153 
-168 APGERVRTHRGRPRK
+168 
-183 VVTAMTHYYTDKV
+183 
-196 YTFNISGQ
+196 
-204 SETLTATKEH
+204 
-214 PILIRRYSDFIESG
+214 
-228 EGQCPVC
+228 
-235 GKHVR
+235 
-240 QVYTHVLRKQDNL
+240 
-253 HKVYLAEQN
+253 
-262 EKKYDYIEQWVEAS
+262 
-276 EVKLGD
+276 
-282 YVVTPI
+282 
-288 YKQDSQFK
+288 
-296 SIGSRDISLARL
+296 
-308 LGYFL
+308 
-313 AEGSYVKN
+313 
-321 AKGKY
+321 
-326 RAIQFNFADT
+326 
-336 EVEYHQ
+336 
-342 EVLSCLA
+342 
-349 DMSAKKPTYQIRESK
+349 
-364 HVACISLYDKDL
+364 
-376 AELFYNYIGEY
+376 
-387 SHSKH
+387 
-392 LSTEIFNW
+392 
-400 PQELQLAFL
+400 
-409 GAYMDGDGSW
+409 
-419 NKIHKALCSST
+419 
-430 ISKTLRYDI
+430 
-439 EQLAALCGI
+439 
-448 KTTTYN
+448 
-454 YKGKHHQI
+454 
-462 YVTKIARDGL
+462 
-472 HKLNRYST
+472 
-480 KIANDKCTWTSAFLA
+480 
-495 QTFIHKDAIVRKI
+495 
-508 VGIKITETKNLPVY
+508 
-522 NLSVEE
+522 
-528 DESFVAENVAVHN
+528 
-541 CRVRFDVC
+541 RVRFDIC

-601 IAYVLNKVASINS
+601 IAYVLNKVASVNS
-614 AASLMG
+614 VASLME

-625 FEHLSSELET
+625 FEHLGSELET

-732 MKPKEFTRIIIVQN
+732 MKPREFTRIIIVQN
-746 GIPLEQF
+746 GIPLEKF
-753 NNVLAGVRA
+753 NDVLAGVRA
-762 ARPANQ
+762 ARPASQ
-768 ISQGH
+768 IPHGH
-773 YQKEIGSLLEKFLI
+773 YQKEIGSLLEKFLM

-848 RNSYAQTPVMMSPV
+848 RNSYAQTPVMMSPA

-868 LRPKLKEPHMGPV
+868 LRPTLKEPHMGPV

-892 AYKTHGALDTILKDP
+892 AYKTHGVLDTILKDP

-935 RVKTAGFVKSFGGKI
+935 RVKTAGFIKSFGGKI

-1057 QAIDQKIINQFTSS
+1057 QAIDQKIINQFMSS

>member
-1 MLGKKYSLGSTFES
+1 MLGKKYSLGSTFEA

-168 APGERVRTHRGRPRK
+168 APGESVRTHMGRPRK
-183 VVTAMTHYYTDKV
+183 VVTAMTHRYTGKM
-196 YTFNISGQ
+196 YTFTIAATPNIP
-204 SETLTATKEH
+204 EHTITATQEH
-214 PILIRRYSDFIESG
+214 PIL
-228 EGQCPVC
+228 
-235 GKHVR
+235 
-240 QVYTHVLRKQDNL
+240 
-253 HKVYLAEQN
+253 VYLDLNTAIDQA
-262 EKKYDYIEQWVEAS
+262 EAS
-276 EVKLGD
+276 LDWVDAQNIKLGD
-282 YVVTPI
+282 RVIQNPYEESSYTVFECGEVTNI
-288 YKQDSQFK
+288 AVE
-296 SIGSRDISLARL
+296 DI
-308 LGYFL
+308 
-313 AEGSYVKN
+313 
-321 AKGKY
+321 
-326 RAIQFNFADT
+326 ADT
-336 EVEYHQ
+336 
-342 EVLSCLA
+342 
-349 DMSAKKPTYQIRESK
+349 
-364 HVACISLYDKDL
+364 
-376 AELFYNYIGEY
+376 
-387 SHSKH
+387 
-392 LSTEIFNW
+392 
-400 PQELQLAFL
+400 
-409 GAYMDGDGSW
+409 
-419 NKIHKALCSST
+419 
-430 ISKTLRYDI
+430 
-439 EQLAALCGI
+439 
-448 KTTTYN
+448 
-454 YKGKHHQI
+454 
-462 YVTKIARDGL
+462 
-472 HKLNRYST
+472 
-480 KIANDKCTWTSAFLA
+480 
-495 QTFIHKDAIVRKI
+495 
-508 VGIKITETKNLPVY
+508 PVY

-601 IAYVLNKVASINS
+601 IAYVLNKVASTDS
-614 AASLMG
+614 AVSLME

-625 FEHLSSELET
+625 FEHLGSELET

-672 LAMVKRIK
+672 LAMVKRIR

-699 RVEPDL
+699 KVEPDL
-705 PVALLDR
+705 PAALLDR

-732 MKPKEFTRIIIVQN
+732 MKPREFTRIIIVQN
-746 GIPLEQF
+746 GIPLEKF
-753 NNVLAGVRA
+753 DDVLAGVRA

-768 ISQGH
+768 IPHGH
-773 YQKEIGSLLEKFLI
+773 YQKEIGSLLEKFLM

-848 RNSYAQTPVMMSPV
+848 RNSYAQTPVMMSPA

-996 NYALKKHAAIELP
+996 NYALKKHAAIELL

>member
-1 MLGKKYSLGSTFES
+1 MLGKKYSLGSTFEA

-168 APGERVRTHRGRPRK
+168 APGESVRTHMGRPRK
-183 VVTAMTHYYTDKV
+183 VVTAMTHRYTGKM
-196 YTFNISGQ
+196 YTFTIAATPNIP
-204 SETLTATKEH
+204 EHTITATQEH
-214 PILIRRYSDFIESG
+214 PIL
-228 EGQCPVC
+228 
-235 GKHVR
+235 
-240 QVYTHVLRKQDNL
+240 
-253 HKVYLAEQN
+253 VYLDLNTAIDQA
-262 EKKYDYIEQWVEAS
+262 EAS
-276 EVKLGD
+276 LDWVDAQNIKLGD
-282 YVVTPI
+282 RVIQNPYEESSYTVFECGEVTNI
-288 YKQDSQFK
+288 AVE
-296 SIGSRDISLARL
+296 DI
-308 LGYFL
+308 
-313 AEGSYVKN
+313 
-321 AKGKY
+321 
-326 RAIQFNFADT
+326 ADT
-336 EVEYHQ
+336 
-342 EVLSCLA
+342 
-349 DMSAKKPTYQIRESK
+349 
-364 HVACISLYDKDL
+364 
-376 AELFYNYIGEY
+376 
-387 SHSKH
+387 
-392 LSTEIFNW
+392 
-400 PQELQLAFL
+400 
-409 GAYMDGDGSW
+409 
-419 NKIHKALCSST
+419 
-430 ISKTLRYDI
+430 
-439 EQLAALCGI
+439 
-448 KTTTYN
+448 
-454 YKGKHHQI
+454 
-462 YVTKIARDGL
+462 
-472 HKLNRYST
+472 
-480 KIANDKCTWTSAFLA
+480 
-495 QTFIHKDAIVRKI
+495 
-508 VGIKITETKNLPVY
+508 PVY

-614 AASLMG
+614 AASLME

-935 RVKTAGFVKSFGGKI
+935 RVKTAGFIKSFGGKI

-1009 DDIDYDIPEEDVE
+1009 DDINYDIPEEYVE

-1057 QAIDQKIINQFTSS
+1057 QVIDQKIIDQFTSS

>member
-1 MLGKKYSLGSTFES
+1 MLGKKYSLGSTFEA

-168 APGERVRTHRGRPRK
+168 APGESVRTHMGRPRK
-183 VVTAMTHYYTDKV
+183 VVTAMTHRYTGKM
-196 YTFNISGQ
+196 YTFTIAATPNIP
-204 SETLTATKEH
+204 EHTITATQEH
-214 PILIRRYSDFIESG
+214 PIL
-228 EGQCPVC
+228 
-235 GKHVR
+235 
-240 QVYTHVLRKQDNL
+240 
-253 HKVYLAEQN
+253 VYLDLNTAIDQA
-262 EKKYDYIEQWVEAS
+262 EAS
-276 EVKLGD
+276 LDWVDAQNIKLGD
-282 YVVTPI
+282 RVIQNPYEESSYTVFECGEVTNI
-288 YKQDSQFK
+288 AVE
-296 SIGSRDISLARL
+296 DI
-308 LGYFL
+308 
-313 AEGSYVKN
+313 
-321 AKGKY
+321 
-326 RAIQFNFADT
+326 ADT
-336 EVEYHQ
+336 
-342 EVLSCLA
+342 
-349 DMSAKKPTYQIRESK
+349 
-364 HVACISLYDKDL
+364 
-376 AELFYNYIGEY
+376 
-387 SHSKH
+387 
-392 LSTEIFNW
+392 
-400 PQELQLAFL
+400 
-409 GAYMDGDGSW
+409 
-419 NKIHKALCSST
+419 
-430 ISKTLRYDI
+430 
-439 EQLAALCGI
+439 
-448 KTTTYN
+448 
-454 YKGKHHQI
+454 
-462 YVTKIARDGL
+462 
-472 HKLNRYST
+472 
-480 KIANDKCTWTSAFLA
+480 
-495 QTFIHKDAIVRKI
+495 
-508 VGIKITETKNLPVY
+508 PVY

-601 IAYVLNKVASINS
+601 IAYVLNKVASTDS
-614 AASLMG
+614 AASLME

-625 FEHLSSELET
+625 FEHLGSELET

-655 DMQKIAATLNDR
+655 DMQKIAATLNDQ

-699 RVEPDL
+699 KVEPDL
-705 PVALLDR
+705 PAALLDR

-732 MKPKEFTRIIIVQN
+732 MKPREFTRIIIVQN
-746 GIPLEQF
+746 GIPLEKF
-753 NNVLAGVRA
+753 DDVLAGVRA

-768 ISQGH
+768 IPHGH

-805 SAALNMNVP
+805 SAVLNMNVP

-935 RVKTAGFVKSFGGKI
+935 RVKTAGFIKSFGGKI

-1009 DDIDYDIPEEDVE
+1009 DDINYDIPEEYVE

-1057 QAIDQKIINQFTSS
+1057 QVIDQKIINQFTSS

>member
-1 MLGKKYSLGSTFES
+1 MLGKKYSLGSTFEA

-153 LITMADGSQKPIETV
+153 LITMADGSQKPIETI
-168 APGERVRTHRGRPRK
+168 APDESVITHTGRARK
-183 VVTAMTHYYTDKV
+183 VVTAMTHRYTGKM
-196 YTFNISGQ
+196 YTFTISATPDIP
-204 SETLTATKEH
+204 EHTLTATQEH
-214 PILIRRYSDFIESG
+214 PILVYKDAD
-228 EGQCPVC
+228 PVN
-235 GKHVR
+235 GSF
-240 QVYTHVLRKQDNL
+240 D
-253 HKVYLAEQN
+253 
-262 EKKYDYIEQWVEAS
+262 WVEAHDI
-276 EVKLGD
+276 VLGD
-282 YVVTPI
+282 LVVLNP
-288 YKQDSQFK
+288 K
-296 SIGSRDISLARL
+296 
-308 LGYFL
+308 
-313 AEGSYVKN
+313 EEPSY
-321 AKGKY
+321 AAFYGGKVTG
-326 RAIQFNFADT
+326 IIVEDVTDT
-336 EVEYHQ
+336 
-342 EVLSCLA
+342 
-349 DMSAKKPTYQIRESK
+349 
-364 HVACISLYDKDL
+364 
-376 AELFYNYIGEY
+376 
-387 SHSKH
+387 
-392 LSTEIFNW
+392 
-400 PQELQLAFL
+400 
-409 GAYMDGDGSW
+409 
-419 NKIHKALCSST
+419 
-430 ISKTLRYDI
+430 
-439 EQLAALCGI
+439 
-448 KTTTYN
+448 
-454 YKGKHHQI
+454 
-462 YVTKIARDGL
+462 
-472 HKLNRYST
+472 
-480 KIANDKCTWTSAFLA
+480 
-495 QTFIHKDAIVRKI
+495 
-508 VGIKITETKNLPVY
+508 PVY

-528 DESFVAENVAVHN
+528 DESFIAENVAVHN

-562 CEHIKYHKREVY
+562 CEHIKHHKREVY

-601 IAYVLNKVASINS
+601 IAYVLNKVASANS
-614 AASLMG
+614 AASLME

-625 FEHLSSELET
+625 FEHLGSELET
-635 SLIPLAPTPDEAIFA
+635 DSMPFAPTLAEASFT

-655 DMQKIAATLNDR
+655 DMQKVAATLNDR
-667 EEQEK
+667 GLQEK
-672 LAMVKRIK
+672 LAMVKRIE
-680 AQAVRVLQ
+680 AQAVQVLQ

-699 RVEPDL
+699 KVEPDL

-712 MARRHS
+712 LARHYS
-718 IEDILH
+718 TEDILR

-732 MKPKEFTRIIIVQN
+732 MKPHEFTRIIIVQN
-746 GIPLEQF
+746 GIPLERF
-753 NNVLAGVRA
+753 NDVLAGVRA
-762 ARPANQ
+762 ARPALRVP
-768 ISQGH
+768 QGH
-773 YQKEIGSLLEKFLI
+773 YQRDIGSLLERFLM

-795 VMHRMDKVKT
+795 IMHRMDKVKT

-833 PYTEINQS
+833 PYTDISQS
-841 IDAIPVY
+841 TEAVPVY
-848 RNSYAQTPVMMSPV
+848 KHPYAQTPILMSPI
-862 QVEEQK
+862 QAEEQK
-868 LRPKLKEPHMGPV
+868 LRPKLKEPRMGPV
-881 KTGLTLGALYA
+881 KTGLSLGALYA
-892 AYKTHGALDTILKDP
+892 AYKSHNALNTILEDP

-920 AQKLDSRKPGGQENG
+920 AHKFDSRNANAKDPNK
-935 RVKTAGFVKSFGGKI
+935 VKTAGFLGKV

-971 KDLNFAER
+971 RDLNFAER
-979 YVAENPDM
+979 YIAENPDI
-987 LSLIAPVAI
+987 LSLAAPVAI

-1009 DDIDYDIPEEDVE
+1009 DDIDYGFHEEDVE

-1028 DKVSDFANAAV
+1028 DKVSEFANAAV

-1057 QAIDQKIINQFTSS
+1057 QAIDQKIINRFTSS

>member
-1 MLGKKYSLGSTFES
+1 MLGKKYSLGSTFEA

-143 VSMGCFPAGT
+143 VSMGC
-153 LITMADGSQKPIETV
+153 
-168 APGERVRTHRGRPRK
+168 
-183 VVTAMTHYYTDKV
+183 
-196 YTFNISGQ
+196 
-204 SETLTATKEH
+204 
-214 PILIRRYSDFIESG
+214 
-228 EGQCPVC
+228 
-235 GKHVR
+235 
-240 QVYTHVLRKQDNL
+240 
-253 HKVYLAEQN
+253 
-262 EKKYDYIEQWVEAS
+262 
-276 EVKLGD
+276 
-282 YVVTPI
+282 
-288 YKQDSQFK
+288 
-296 SIGSRDISLARL
+296 
-308 LGYFL
+308 
-313 AEGSYVKN
+313 
-321 AKGKY
+321 
-326 RAIQFNFADT
+326 
-336 EVEYHQ
+336 
-342 EVLSCLA
+342 
-349 DMSAKKPTYQIRESK
+349 
-364 HVACISLYDKDL
+364 
-376 AELFYNYIGEY
+376 
-387 SHSKH
+387 
-392 LSTEIFNW
+392 
-400 PQELQLAFL
+400 
-409 GAYMDGDGSW
+409 
-419 NKIHKALCSST
+419 
-430 ISKTLRYDI
+430 
-439 EQLAALCGI
+439 
-448 KTTTYN
+448 
-454 YKGKHHQI
+454 
-462 YVTKIARDGL
+462 
-472 HKLNRYST
+472 
-480 KIANDKCTWTSAFLA
+480 
-495 QTFIHKDAIVRKI
+495 
-508 VGIKITETKNLPVY
+508 
-522 NLSVEE
+522 
-528 DESFVAENVAVHN
+528 
-541 CRVRFDVC
+541 RVRFDIC

-601 IAYVLNKVASINS
+601 IAYVLNKVASVNS
-614 AASLMG
+614 VASLME

-625 FEHLSSELET
+625 FEHLGSELET

-732 MKPKEFTRIIIVQN
+732 MKPREFTRIIIVQN
-746 GIPLEQF
+746 GIPLEKF
-753 NNVLAGVRA
+753 NDVLAGVRA
-762 ARPANQ
+762 ARPASQ
-768 ISQGH
+768 IPHGH
-773 YQKEIGSLLEKFLI
+773 YQKEIGSLLEKFLM

-848 RNSYAQTPVMMSPV
+848 RNSYAQTPVMMSPA

-868 LRPKLKEPHMGPV
+868 LRPTLKEPHMGPV

-892 AYKTHGALDTILKDP
+892 AYKTHGVLDTILKDP

-935 RVKTAGFVKSFGGKI
+935 RVKTAGFIKSFGGKI

-1057 QAIDQKIINQFTSS
+1057 QAIDQK

>member
-1 MLGKKYSLGSTFES
+1 MLGKKYSLGSTFEA

-168 APGERVRTHRGRPRK
+168 APGESVRTHMGRPRK
-183 VVTAMTHYYTDKV
+183 VVTAMTHRYTGKM
-196 YTFNISGQ
+196 YTFTIAATPNIP
-204 SETLTATKEH
+204 EHTITATQEH
-214 PILIRRYSDFIESG
+214 PIL
-228 EGQCPVC
+228 
-235 GKHVR
+235 
-240 QVYTHVLRKQDNL
+240 
-253 HKVYLAEQN
+253 VYLDLNTAIDQA
-262 EKKYDYIEQWVEAS
+262 EAS
-276 EVKLGD
+276 LDWVDAQNIKLGD
-282 YVVTPI
+282 RVIQNPYEESSYTVFECGEVTNI
-288 YKQDSQFK
+288 AVE
-296 SIGSRDISLARL
+296 DI
-308 LGYFL
+308 
-313 AEGSYVKN
+313 
-321 AKGKY
+321 
-326 RAIQFNFADT
+326 ADT
-336 EVEYHQ
+336 
-342 EVLSCLA
+342 
-349 DMSAKKPTYQIRESK
+349 
-364 HVACISLYDKDL
+364 
-376 AELFYNYIGEY
+376 
-387 SHSKH
+387 
-392 LSTEIFNW
+392 
-400 PQELQLAFL
+400 
-409 GAYMDGDGSW
+409 
-419 NKIHKALCSST
+419 
-430 ISKTLRYDI
+430 
-439 EQLAALCGI
+439 
-448 KTTTYN
+448 
-454 YKGKHHQI
+454 
-462 YVTKIARDGL
+462 
-472 HKLNRYST
+472 
-480 KIANDKCTWTSAFLA
+480 
-495 QTFIHKDAIVRKI
+495 
-508 VGIKITETKNLPVY
+508 PVY

-601 IAYVLNKVASINS
+601 IAYVLNKVASTDS
-614 AASLMG
+614 AVSLME

-625 FEHLSSELET
+625 FEHLGSELET

-672 LAMVKRIK
+672 LAMVKRIR

-699 RVEPDL
+699 KVEPDL
-705 PVALLDR
+705 PAALLDR

-732 MKPKEFTRIIIVQN
+732 MKPREFTRIIIVQN
-746 GIPLEQF
+746 GIPLEKF
-753 NNVLAGVRA
+753 DDVLAGVRA

-768 ISQGH
+768 IPHGH
-773 YQKEIGSLLEKFLI
+773 YQKEIGSLLEKFLM

-848 RNSYAQTPVMMSPV
+848 RNSYAQTPVMMSPA

-935 RVKTAGFVKSFGGKI
+935 RVKTAGFIKSFGGKI

-1009 DDIDYDIPEEDVE
+1009 DDINYDIPEEDVE

-1057 QAIDQKIINQFTSS
+1057 QVIDQKIINQFTSS

>member
-1 MLGKKYSLGSTFES
+1 MLGKKYSLGSTFEA

-168 APGERVRTHRGRPRK
+168 APGESVRTHMGRPRK
-183 VVTAMTHYYTDKV
+183 VVTAMTHRYTGKM
-196 YTFNISGQ
+196 YTFTIAATPNIP
-204 SETLTATKEH
+204 EHTITATQEH
-214 PILIRRYSDFIESG
+214 PIL
-228 EGQCPVC
+228 
-235 GKHVR
+235 
-240 QVYTHVLRKQDNL
+240 
-253 HKVYLAEQN
+253 VYLDLNTAIDQA
-262 EKKYDYIEQWVEAS
+262 EAS
-276 EVKLGD
+276 LDWVDAQNIKLGD
-282 YVVTPI
+282 RVIQNPYEESSYTVFECGEVTNI
-288 YKQDSQFK
+288 AVE
-296 SIGSRDISLARL
+296 DI
-308 LGYFL
+308 
-313 AEGSYVKN
+313 
-321 AKGKY
+321 
-326 RAIQFNFADT
+326 ADT
-336 EVEYHQ
+336 
-342 EVLSCLA
+342 
-349 DMSAKKPTYQIRESK
+349 
-364 HVACISLYDKDL
+364 
-376 AELFYNYIGEY
+376 
-387 SHSKH
+387 
-392 LSTEIFNW
+392 
-400 PQELQLAFL
+400 
-409 GAYMDGDGSW
+409 
-419 NKIHKALCSST
+419 
-430 ISKTLRYDI
+430 
-439 EQLAALCGI
+439 
-448 KTTTYN
+448 
-454 YKGKHHQI
+454 
-462 YVTKIARDGL
+462 
-472 HKLNRYST
+472 
-480 KIANDKCTWTSAFLA
+480 
-495 QTFIHKDAIVRKI
+495 
-508 VGIKITETKNLPVY
+508 PVY

-601 IAYVLNKVASINS
+601 IAYVLNKVASTDS
-614 AASLMG
+614 AVSLME

-625 FEHLSSELET
+625 FEHLGSELET

-672 LAMVKRIK
+672 LAMVKRIR

-688 KGIEEALPALE
+688 KGIEGALPALE
-699 RVEPDL
+699 KVEPDL
-705 PVALLDR
+705 PAALLDR

-732 MKPKEFTRIIIVQN
+732 MKPREFTRIIIVQN
-746 GIPLEQF
+746 GIPLEKF
-753 NNVLAGVRA
+753 DDVLAGVRA

-768 ISQGH
+768 IPHGH

-805 SAALNMNVP
+805 SAVLNMNVP

-892 AYKTHGALDTILKDP
+892 AYKTHGVLDTILKDP

-935 RVKTAGFVKSFGGKI
+935 RVKTAGFIKSFGGKI

>member
-1 MLGKKYSLGSTFES
+1 MLGKKYSLGSTFEA

-183 VVTAMTHYYTDKV
+183 VVTAMTHRYTGKM
-196 YTFNISGQ
+196 YTFTIAATPNIP
-204 SETLTATKEH
+204 EHTITATQEH
-214 PILIRRYSDFIESG
+214 PIL
-228 EGQCPVC
+228 
-235 GKHVR
+235 
-240 QVYTHVLRKQDNL
+240 
-253 HKVYLAEQN
+253 VYLDLNTAIDQA
-262 EKKYDYIEQWVEAS
+262 EAS
-276 EVKLGD
+276 LDWVDAQNIKLGD
-282 YVVTPI
+282 RVIQNPYEESSYTVFECGEVTNI
-288 YKQDSQFK
+288 AVE
-296 SIGSRDISLARL
+296 DI
-308 LGYFL
+308 
-313 AEGSYVKN
+313 
-321 AKGKY
+321 
-326 RAIQFNFADT
+326 ADT
-336 EVEYHQ
+336 
-342 EVLSCLA
+342 
-349 DMSAKKPTYQIRESK
+349 
-364 HVACISLYDKDL
+364 
-376 AELFYNYIGEY
+376 
-387 SHSKH
+387 
-392 LSTEIFNW
+392 
-400 PQELQLAFL
+400 
-409 GAYMDGDGSW
+409 
-419 NKIHKALCSST
+419 
-430 ISKTLRYDI
+430 
-439 EQLAALCGI
+439 
-448 KTTTYN
+448 
-454 YKGKHHQI
+454 
-462 YVTKIARDGL
+462 
-472 HKLNRYST
+472 
-480 KIANDKCTWTSAFLA
+480 
-495 QTFIHKDAIVRKI
+495 
-508 VGIKITETKNLPVY
+508 PVY

-601 IAYVLNKVASINS
+601 IAYVLNKVASVNS
-614 AASLMG
+614 VASLME

-625 FEHLSSELET
+625 FEHLGSELET

-732 MKPKEFTRIIIVQN
+732 MKPREFTRIIIVQN
-746 GIPLEQF
+746 GIPLEKF
-753 NNVLAGVRA
+753 NDVLAGVRA
-762 ARPANQ
+762 ARPASQ
-768 ISQGH
+768 IPHGH
-773 YQKEIGSLLEKFLI
+773 YQKEIGSLLEKFLM

-848 RNSYAQTPVMMSPV
+848 RNSYAQTPVMMSPA

-868 LRPKLKEPHMGPV
+868 LRPTLKEPHMGPV

-892 AYKTHGALDTILKDP
+892 AYKTHGVLDTILEDP

-935 RVKTAGFVKSFGGKI
+935 RVKTAGFIKSFGGKI

-1057 QAIDQKIINQFTSS
+1057 QAIDQKIINQFASS

>member
-1 MLGKKYSLGSTFES
+1 MLGKKYSLGSTFEA

-168 APGERVRTHRGRPRK
+168 APGESVRTHMGRPRK
-183 VVTAMTHYYTDKV
+183 VVTAMTHRYTGKM
-196 YTFNISGQ
+196 YTFTIAATPNIP
-204 SETLTATKEH
+204 EHTITATQEH
-214 PILIRRYSDFIESG
+214 PIL
-228 EGQCPVC
+228 
-235 GKHVR
+235 
-240 QVYTHVLRKQDNL
+240 
-253 HKVYLAEQN
+253 VYLDLNTAIDQA
-262 EKKYDYIEQWVEAS
+262 EAS
-276 EVKLGD
+276 LDWVDAQNIKLGD
-282 YVVTPI
+282 RVIQNPYEESSYTVFECGEVTNI
-288 YKQDSQFK
+288 AVE
-296 SIGSRDISLARL
+296 DI
-308 LGYFL
+308 
-313 AEGSYVKN
+313 
-321 AKGKY
+321 
-326 RAIQFNFADT
+326 ADT
-336 EVEYHQ
+336 
-342 EVLSCLA
+342 
-349 DMSAKKPTYQIRESK
+349 
-364 HVACISLYDKDL
+364 
-376 AELFYNYIGEY
+376 
-387 SHSKH
+387 
-392 LSTEIFNW
+392 
-400 PQELQLAFL
+400 
-409 GAYMDGDGSW
+409 
-419 NKIHKALCSST
+419 
-430 ISKTLRYDI
+430 
-439 EQLAALCGI
+439 
-448 KTTTYN
+448 
-454 YKGKHHQI
+454 
-462 YVTKIARDGL
+462 
-472 HKLNRYST
+472 
-480 KIANDKCTWTSAFLA
+480 
-495 QTFIHKDAIVRKI
+495 
-508 VGIKITETKNLPVY
+508 PVY

-614 AASLMG
+614 AVSLME

-672 LAMVKRIK
+672 LAMVKRIR

-935 RVKTAGFVKSFGGKI
+935 RVKTAGFIKSFGGKI

>member
-168 APGERVRTHRGRPRK
+168 APGESVRTHMGRPRK
-183 VVTAMTHYYTDKV
+183 VVTAMAHRYTGKM
-196 YTFNISGQ
+196 YTFTIAATPNIP
-204 SETLTATKEH
+204 EHTITATQEH
-214 PILIRRYSDFIESG
+214 PIL
-228 EGQCPVC
+228 
-235 GKHVR
+235 
-240 QVYTHVLRKQDNL
+240 
-253 HKVYLAEQN
+253 VYLDLNTAIDQA
-262 EKKYDYIEQWVEAS
+262 EAS
-276 EVKLGD
+276 LDWVDAQNIKLGD
-282 YVVTPI
+282 RVIQNPYEESSYTVFECGEVTNI
-288 YKQDSQFK
+288 AVE
-296 SIGSRDISLARL
+296 DI
-308 LGYFL
+308 
-313 AEGSYVKN
+313 
-321 AKGKY
+321 
-326 RAIQFNFADT
+326 ADT
-336 EVEYHQ
+336 
-342 EVLSCLA
+342 
-349 DMSAKKPTYQIRESK
+349 
-364 HVACISLYDKDL
+364 
-376 AELFYNYIGEY
+376 
-387 SHSKH
+387 
-392 LSTEIFNW
+392 
-400 PQELQLAFL
+400 
-409 GAYMDGDGSW
+409 
-419 NKIHKALCSST
+419 
-430 ISKTLRYDI
+430 
-439 EQLAALCGI
+439 
-448 KTTTYN
+448 
-454 YKGKHHQI
+454 
-462 YVTKIARDGL
+462 
-472 HKLNRYST
+472 
-480 KIANDKCTWTSAFLA
+480 
-495 QTFIHKDAIVRKI
+495 
-508 VGIKITETKNLPVY
+508 PVY

-601 IAYVLNKVASINS
+601 IAYVLNKVASTDS
-614 AASLMG
+614 AVSLME

-625 FEHLSSELET
+625 FEHLGSELET

-935 RVKTAGFVKSFGGKI
+935 RVKTAGFIKSFGGKI

-1009 DDIDYDIPEEDVE
+1009 DDIDYDITEEDIE
-1022 KIAEFS
+1022 KLAEFS

>member
-1 MLGKKYSLGSTFES
+1 MLGKKYSLGSTFEA

-74 KDLIARHHTFVEQA
+74 KDLITRHHTFVEQA

-143 VSMGCFPAGT
+143 VSMG
-153 LITMADGSQKPIETV
+153 
-168 APGERVRTHRGRPRK
+168 
-183 VVTAMTHYYTDKV
+183 
-196 YTFNISGQ
+196 
-204 SETLTATKEH
+204 
-214 PILIRRYSDFIESG
+214 
-228 EGQCPVC
+228 
-235 GKHVR
+235 
-240 QVYTHVLRKQDNL
+240 
-253 HKVYLAEQN
+253 
-262 EKKYDYIEQWVEAS
+262 
-276 EVKLGD
+276 
-282 YVVTPI
+282 
-288 YKQDSQFK
+288 
-296 SIGSRDISLARL
+296 
-308 LGYFL
+308 
-313 AEGSYVKN
+313 
-321 AKGKY
+321 
-326 RAIQFNFADT
+326 
-336 EVEYHQ
+336 
-342 EVLSCLA
+342 
-349 DMSAKKPTYQIRESK
+349 
-364 HVACISLYDKDL
+364 
-376 AELFYNYIGEY
+376 
-387 SHSKH
+387 
-392 LSTEIFNW
+392 
-400 PQELQLAFL
+400 
-409 GAYMDGDGSW
+409 
-419 NKIHKALCSST
+419 
-430 ISKTLRYDI
+430 
-439 EQLAALCGI
+439 
-448 KTTTYN
+448 
-454 YKGKHHQI
+454 
-462 YVTKIARDGL
+462 
-472 HKLNRYST
+472 
-480 KIANDKCTWTSAFLA
+480 
-495 QTFIHKDAIVRKI
+495 
-508 VGIKITETKNLPVY
+508 
-522 NLSVEE
+522 
-528 DESFVAENVAVHN
+528 

-601 IAYVLNKVASINS
+601 IAYVLNKVASTDS
-614 AASLMG
+614 TVSLMK

-625 FEHLSSELET
+625 FEHLGSELET

-672 LAMVKRIK
+672 LAMVKRIR

-699 RVEPDL
+699 KVEPDL
-705 PVALLDR
+705 PAALLDR

-732 MKPKEFTRIIIVQN
+732 MKPREFTRIIIVQN
-746 GIPLEQF
+746 GIPLDRF
-753 NNVLAGVRA
+753 NDVLAGVRA
-762 ARPANQ
+762 ARPASQ
-768 ISQGH
+768 IPQGH
-773 YQKEIGSLLEKFLI
+773 YQKEIGSLLEKFLM

-848 RNSYAQTPVMMSPV
+848 RNSYAQTPVMMSPA

-920 AQKLDSRKPGGQENG
+920 AQKFDSRKPGGKENG

-979 YVAENPDM
+979 YVTENPDM

-1009 DDIDYDIPEEDVE
+1009 DDIDYDIPEEDIE
-1022 KIAEFS
+1022 KLAEFS

>member
-1 MLGKKYSLGSTFES
+1 MLGKKYSLGSTFEA

-168 APGERVRTHRGRPRK
+168 APGESVRTHMGRPRK
-183 VVTAMTHYYTDKV
+183 VVTAMTHRYTGKM
-196 YTFNISGQ
+196 YTFTIAATPNIP
-204 SETLTATKEH
+204 EHTITATQEH
-214 PILIRRYSDFIESG
+214 PIL
-228 EGQCPVC
+228 
-235 GKHVR
+235 
-240 QVYTHVLRKQDNL
+240 
-253 HKVYLAEQN
+253 VYLDLNTAIDQA
-262 EKKYDYIEQWVEAS
+262 EAS
-276 EVKLGD
+276 LDWVDAQNIKLGD
-282 YVVTPI
+282 RVIQNPYEESSYTVFECGEVTNI
-288 YKQDSQFK
+288 AVE
-296 SIGSRDISLARL
+296 DI
-308 LGYFL
+308 
-313 AEGSYVKN
+313 
-321 AKGKY
+321 
-326 RAIQFNFADT
+326 ADT
-336 EVEYHQ
+336 
-342 EVLSCLA
+342 
-349 DMSAKKPTYQIRESK
+349 
-364 HVACISLYDKDL
+364 
-376 AELFYNYIGEY
+376 
-387 SHSKH
+387 
-392 LSTEIFNW
+392 
-400 PQELQLAFL
+400 
-409 GAYMDGDGSW
+409 
-419 NKIHKALCSST
+419 
-430 ISKTLRYDI
+430 
-439 EQLAALCGI
+439 
-448 KTTTYN
+448 
-454 YKGKHHQI
+454 
-462 YVTKIARDGL
+462 
-472 HKLNRYST
+472 
-480 KIANDKCTWTSAFLA
+480 
-495 QTFIHKDAIVRKI
+495 
-508 VGIKITETKNLPVY
+508 PVY

-601 IAYVLNKVASINS
+601 IAYVLNKVASTDS
-614 AASLMG
+614 AVSLME

-625 FEHLSSELET
+625 FEHLGSELET

-935 RVKTAGFVKSFGGKI
+935 RVKTAGFIKSFGGKI

-1009 DDIDYDIPEEDVE
+1009 DDINYDIPEEYVE

>member
-168 APGERVRTHRGRPRK
+168 APGESVRTHMGRPRK
-183 VVTAMTHYYTDKV
+183 VVTAMTHRYTGKM
-196 YTFNISGQ
+196 YTFTIAATPNIP
-204 SETLTATKEH
+204 EHTITATQEH
-214 PILIRRYSDFIESG
+214 PIL
-228 EGQCPVC
+228 
-235 GKHVR
+235 
-240 QVYTHVLRKQDNL
+240 
-253 HKVYLAEQN
+253 VYLDLNTAIDQA
-262 EKKYDYIEQWVEAS
+262 EAS
-276 EVKLGD
+276 LDWVDAQNIKLGD
-282 YVVTPI
+282 RVIQNPYEESSYTVFECGEVTNI
-288 YKQDSQFK
+288 AVE
-296 SIGSRDISLARL
+296 DI
-308 LGYFL
+308 
-313 AEGSYVKN
+313 
-321 AKGKY
+321 
-326 RAIQFNFADT
+326 ADT
-336 EVEYHQ
+336 
-342 EVLSCLA
+342 
-349 DMSAKKPTYQIRESK
+349 
-364 HVACISLYDKDL
+364 
-376 AELFYNYIGEY
+376 
-387 SHSKH
+387 
-392 LSTEIFNW
+392 
-400 PQELQLAFL
+400 
-409 GAYMDGDGSW
+409 
-419 NKIHKALCSST
+419 
-430 ISKTLRYDI
+430 
-439 EQLAALCGI
+439 
-448 KTTTYN
+448 
-454 YKGKHHQI
+454 
-462 YVTKIARDGL
+462 
-472 HKLNRYST
+472 
-480 KIANDKCTWTSAFLA
+480 
-495 QTFIHKDAIVRKI
+495 
-508 VGIKITETKNLPVY
+508 PVY

-614 AASLMG
+614 AASLME

-935 RVKTAGFVKSFGGKI
+935 RVKTAGFIKSFGGKI

-1009 DDIDYDIPEEDVE
+1009 DDINYDIPEEYVE

-1057 QAIDQKIINQFTSS
+1057 QVIDQKIINQFTSS

>member
-168 APGERVRTHRGRPRK
+168 APGESVRTHMGRPRK
-183 VVTAMTHYYTDKV
+183 VVTAMTHRYTGKM
-196 YTFNISGQ
+196 YTFTIAATPNIP
-204 SETLTATKEH
+204 EHTITATQEH
-214 PILIRRYSDFIESG
+214 PIL
-228 EGQCPVC
+228 
-235 GKHVR
+235 
-240 QVYTHVLRKQDNL
+240 
-253 HKVYLAEQN
+253 VYLDLNTAIDQA
-262 EKKYDYIEQWVEAS
+262 EAS
-276 EVKLGD
+276 LDWVDAQNIKLGD
-282 YVVTPI
+282 RVIQNPYEESSYTVFECGEVTNI
-288 YKQDSQFK
+288 AVE
-296 SIGSRDISLARL
+296 DI
-308 LGYFL
+308 
-313 AEGSYVKN
+313 
-321 AKGKY
+321 
-326 RAIQFNFADT
+326 ADT
-336 EVEYHQ
+336 
-342 EVLSCLA
+342 
-349 DMSAKKPTYQIRESK
+349 
-364 HVACISLYDKDL
+364 
-376 AELFYNYIGEY
+376 
-387 SHSKH
+387 
-392 LSTEIFNW
+392 
-400 PQELQLAFL
+400 
-409 GAYMDGDGSW
+409 
-419 NKIHKALCSST
+419 
-430 ISKTLRYDI
+430 
-439 EQLAALCGI
+439 
-448 KTTTYN
+448 
-454 YKGKHHQI
+454 
-462 YVTKIARDGL
+462 
-472 HKLNRYST
+472 
-480 KIANDKCTWTSAFLA
+480 
-495 QTFIHKDAIVRKI
+495 
-508 VGIKITETKNLPVY
+508 PVY

-601 IAYVLNKVASINS
+601 IAYVLNKVASTDS
-614 AASLMG
+614 AVSLME

-625 FEHLSSELET
+625 FEHLGSELET

-672 LAMVKRIK
+672 LAMVKRIR

-699 RVEPDL
+699 KVEPDL

-971 KDLNFAER
+971 KDLNFAEQ

>member
-1 MLGKKYSLGSTFES
+1 MLGKKYSLGSTFEA

-143 VSMGCFPAGT
+143 VSMGC
-153 LITMADGSQKPIETV
+153 
-168 APGERVRTHRGRPRK
+168 
-183 VVTAMTHYYTDKV
+183 
-196 YTFNISGQ
+196 
-204 SETLTATKEH
+204 
-214 PILIRRYSDFIESG
+214 
-228 EGQCPVC
+228 
-235 GKHVR
+235 
-240 QVYTHVLRKQDNL
+240 
-253 HKVYLAEQN
+253 
-262 EKKYDYIEQWVEAS
+262 
-276 EVKLGD
+276 
-282 YVVTPI
+282 
-288 YKQDSQFK
+288 
-296 SIGSRDISLARL
+296 
-308 LGYFL
+308 
-313 AEGSYVKN
+313 
-321 AKGKY
+321 
-326 RAIQFNFADT
+326 
-336 EVEYHQ
+336 
-342 EVLSCLA
+342 
-349 DMSAKKPTYQIRESK
+349 
-364 HVACISLYDKDL
+364 
-376 AELFYNYIGEY
+376 
-387 SHSKH
+387 
-392 LSTEIFNW
+392 
-400 PQELQLAFL
+400 
-409 GAYMDGDGSW
+409 
-419 NKIHKALCSST
+419 
-430 ISKTLRYDI
+430 
-439 EQLAALCGI
+439 
-448 KTTTYN
+448 
-454 YKGKHHQI
+454 
-462 YVTKIARDGL
+462 
-472 HKLNRYST
+472 
-480 KIANDKCTWTSAFLA
+480 
-495 QTFIHKDAIVRKI
+495 
-508 VGIKITETKNLPVY
+508 
-522 NLSVEE
+522 
-528 DESFVAENVAVHN
+528 
-541 CRVRFDVC
+541 RVRFDVC

-601 IAYVLNKVASINS
+601 IAYVLNKVASVNS
-614 AASLMG
+614 AASLME

-625 FEHLSSELET
+625 FEHLGSELET

-753 NNVLAGVRA
+753 NDVLAGVRA

-773 YQKEIGSLLEKFLI
+773 YQKEIGSLLEKFLV

-805 SAALNMNVP
+805 SAVLNMNVP

-935 RVKTAGFVKSFGGKI
+935 RVKTAGFIKSFGGKI

-1009 DDIDYDIPEEDVE
+1009 DDINYDIPEEYVE

-1057 QAIDQKIINQFTSS
+1057 QVIDQKIINQFTSS

>member
-1 MLGKKYSLGSTFES
+1 MLGKKYSLGSTFEA

-40 ESFKPNPGFTYL
+40 ESFKSNPGFTYL

-168 APGERVRTHRGRPRK
+168 APGESVRTHMGRPRK
-183 VVTAMTHYYTDKV
+183 VVTAMTHRYTGKM
-196 YTFNISGQ
+196 YTFTIAATPNIS
-204 SETLTATKEH
+204 EHTITATQEH
-214 PILIRRYSDFIESG
+214 PIL
-228 EGQCPVC
+228 
-235 GKHVR
+235 
-240 QVYTHVLRKQDNL
+240 
-253 HKVYLAEQN
+253 VYLDLNTAIDQA
-262 EKKYDYIEQWVEAS
+262 EAS
-276 EVKLGD
+276 LDWVDAQNIKLGD
-282 YVVTPI
+282 RVIQNPYEESSYTVFECGEVTNI
-288 YKQDSQFK
+288 AVE
-296 SIGSRDISLARL
+296 DI
-308 LGYFL
+308 
-313 AEGSYVKN
+313 
-321 AKGKY
+321 
-326 RAIQFNFADT
+326 ADT
-336 EVEYHQ
+336 
-342 EVLSCLA
+342 
-349 DMSAKKPTYQIRESK
+349 
-364 HVACISLYDKDL
+364 
-376 AELFYNYIGEY
+376 
-387 SHSKH
+387 
-392 LSTEIFNW
+392 
-400 PQELQLAFL
+400 
-409 GAYMDGDGSW
+409 
-419 NKIHKALCSST
+419 
-430 ISKTLRYDI
+430 
-439 EQLAALCGI
+439 
-448 KTTTYN
+448 
-454 YKGKHHQI
+454 
-462 YVTKIARDGL
+462 
-472 HKLNRYST
+472 
-480 KIANDKCTWTSAFLA
+480 
-495 QTFIHKDAIVRKI
+495 
-508 VGIKITETKNLPVY
+508 PVY

-601 IAYVLNKVASINS
+601 IAYVLNKVASTDS
-614 AASLMG
+614 AVSLME

-625 FEHLSSELET
+625 FEHLGSELET

-672 LAMVKRIK
+672 LAMVKRIR

-699 RVEPDL
+699 KVEPDL
-705 PVALLDR
+705 PAALLDR

-732 MKPKEFTRIIIVQN
+732 MKPREFTRIIIVQN

-753 NNVLAGVRA
+753 NDVLAGVRA

-805 SAALNMNVP
+805 SAVLNMNVP

-935 RVKTAGFVKSFGGKI
+935 RVKTAGFIKSFGGKI

-996 NYALKKHAAIELP
+996 NYALKKHAAIEFP
-1009 DDIDYDIPEEDVE
+1009 DDIDYDISEEDIE

>member
-1 MLGKKYSLGSTFES
+1 MLGKKYSLGSTFEA

-136 DAGEQLE
+136 DAGEDLE
-143 VSMGCFPAGT
+143 VSMGCFPAGA

-168 APGERVRTHRGRPRK
+168 APGESVRTHMGRPRK
-183 VVTAMTHYYTDKV
+183 VVTAMTHRYTGKM
-196 YTFNISGQ
+196 YTFTIAATPNIP
-204 SETLTATKEH
+204 EHTITATQEH
-214 PILIRRYSDFIESG
+214 PIL
-228 EGQCPVC
+228 
-235 GKHVR
+235 
-240 QVYTHVLRKQDNL
+240 
-253 HKVYLAEQN
+253 VYLDLNTAIDQA
-262 EKKYDYIEQWVEAS
+262 EAS
-276 EVKLGD
+276 LDWVDAQNIKLGD
-282 YVVTPI
+282 RVIQNPYEESSYTVFECGEVTNI
-288 YKQDSQFK
+288 AVE
-296 SIGSRDISLARL
+296 DI
-308 LGYFL
+308 
-313 AEGSYVKN
+313 
-321 AKGKY
+321 
-326 RAIQFNFADT
+326 ADT
-336 EVEYHQ
+336 
-342 EVLSCLA
+342 
-349 DMSAKKPTYQIRESK
+349 
-364 HVACISLYDKDL
+364 
-376 AELFYNYIGEY
+376 
-387 SHSKH
+387 
-392 LSTEIFNW
+392 
-400 PQELQLAFL
+400 
-409 GAYMDGDGSW
+409 
-419 NKIHKALCSST
+419 
-430 ISKTLRYDI
+430 
-439 EQLAALCGI
+439 
-448 KTTTYN
+448 
-454 YKGKHHQI
+454 
-462 YVTKIARDGL
+462 
-472 HKLNRYST
+472 
-480 KIANDKCTWTSAFLA
+480 
-495 QTFIHKDAIVRKI
+495 
-508 VGIKITETKNLPVY
+508 PVY

-601 IAYVLNKVASINS
+601 IAYVLNKVASTDS
-614 AASLMG
+614 AVSLME

-625 FEHLSSELET
+625 FEHLGSELET

-672 LAMVKRIK
+672 LAMVKRIR

-699 RVEPDL
+699 KVEPDL
-705 PVALLDR
+705 PAALLDR

-732 MKPKEFTRIIIVQN
+732 MKPREFTRIIIVQN
-746 GIPLEQF
+746 GIPLEKF
-753 NNVLAGVRA
+753 DDVLAGVRA

-768 ISQGH
+768 IPHGH

-805 SAALNMNVP
+805 SAVLNMNVP

-935 RVKTAGFVKSFGGKI
+935 RVKTAGFIKSFGGKI

-1009 DDIDYDIPEEDVE
+1009 DDINYDIPEEYVE

-1057 QAIDQKIINQFTSS
+1057 QVIDQKIINQFTSS

>member
-1 MLGKKYSLGSTFES
+1 MLGKKYSLGSTFEA

-168 APGERVRTHRGRPRK
+168 APGESVRTHMGRPRK
-183 VVTAMTHYYTDKV
+183 VVTAMTHRYTGKM
-196 YTFNISGQ
+196 YTFTIAATPNIP
-204 SETLTATKEH
+204 EHTITATQEH
-214 PILIRRYSDFIESG
+214 PIL
-228 EGQCPVC
+228 
-235 GKHVR
+235 
-240 QVYTHVLRKQDNL
+240 
-253 HKVYLAEQN
+253 VYLDLNTAIDQA
-262 EKKYDYIEQWVEAS
+262 EAS
-276 EVKLGD
+276 LDWVDAQNIKLGD
-282 YVVTPI
+282 RVIQNPYEESSYTVFECGEVTNI
-288 YKQDSQFK
+288 AVE
-296 SIGSRDISLARL
+296 DI
-308 LGYFL
+308 
-313 AEGSYVKN
+313 
-321 AKGKY
+321 
-326 RAIQFNFADT
+326 ADT
-336 EVEYHQ
+336 
-342 EVLSCLA
+342 
-349 DMSAKKPTYQIRESK
+349 
-364 HVACISLYDKDL
+364 
-376 AELFYNYIGEY
+376 
-387 SHSKH
+387 
-392 LSTEIFNW
+392 
-400 PQELQLAFL
+400 
-409 GAYMDGDGSW
+409 
-419 NKIHKALCSST
+419 
-430 ISKTLRYDI
+430 
-439 EQLAALCGI
+439 
-448 KTTTYN
+448 
-454 YKGKHHQI
+454 
-462 YVTKIARDGL
+462 
-472 HKLNRYST
+472 
-480 KIANDKCTWTSAFLA
+480 
-495 QTFIHKDAIVRKI
+495 
-508 VGIKITETKNLPVY
+508 PVY

-601 IAYVLNKVASINS
+601 IAYVLNKVASTDS
-614 AASLMG
+614 AVSLME

-625 FEHLSSELET
+625 FEHLGSELET

-672 LAMVKRIK
+672 LAMVKRIR

-699 RVEPDL
+699 KVEPDL
-705 PVALLDR
+705 PAALLDR

-732 MKPKEFTRIIIVQN
+732 MKPREFTRIIIVQN
-746 GIPLEQF
+746 GIPLEKF
-753 NNVLAGVRA
+753 DDVLAGVRA

-768 ISQGH
+768 IPHGH

-805 SAALNMNVP
+805 SAVLNMNVP

-868 LRPKLKEPHMGPV
+868 LRSKLKEPHMGPV

-935 RVKTAGFVKSFGGKI
+935 RVKTAGFIKSFGGKI

-1009 DDIDYDIPEEDVE
+1009 DDINYDIPEEYVE

-1057 QAIDQKIINQFTSS
+1057 QVIDQKIINQFTSS

>member
-1 MLGKKYSLGSTFES
+1 M
-15 TGEQRIKLA
+15 
-24 NFDELKSQ
+24 
-32 GADIASFL
+32 
-40 ESFKPNPGFTYL
+40 
-52 HVIAMGA
+52 
-59 GEYYGCNVN
+59 
-68 GDYFPE
+68 
-74 KDLIARHHTFVEQA
+74 
-88 KVFKEHDNKPTSPSF
+88 
-103 GNVVFSWYNPKMH
+103 
-116 RVELI
+116 
-121 LALDKIKGEEFIRRQ
+121 
-136 DAGEQLE
+136 
-143 VSMGCFPAGT
+143 
-153 LITMADGSQKPIETV
+153 
-168 APGERVRTHRGRPRK
+168 
-183 VVTAMTHYYTDKV
+183 
-196 YTFNISGQ
+196 
-204 SETLTATKEH
+204 
-214 PILIRRYSDFIESG
+214 
-228 EGQCPVC
+228 
-235 GKHVR
+235 
-240 QVYTHVLRKQDNL
+240 
-253 HKVYLAEQN
+253 
-262 EKKYDYIEQWVEAS
+262 
-276 EVKLGD
+276 
-282 YVVTPI
+282 
-288 YKQDSQFK
+288 
-296 SIGSRDISLARL
+296 
-308 LGYFL
+308 
-313 AEGSYVKN
+313 
-321 AKGKY
+321 
-326 RAIQFNFADT
+326 
-336 EVEYHQ
+336 
-342 EVLSCLA
+342 
-349 DMSAKKPTYQIRESK
+349 
-364 HVACISLYDKDL
+364 
-376 AELFYNYIGEY
+376 
-387 SHSKH
+387 
-392 LSTEIFNW
+392 
-400 PQELQLAFL
+400 
-409 GAYMDGDGSW
+409 
-419 NKIHKALCSST
+419 
-430 ISKTLRYDI
+430 
-439 EQLAALCGI
+439 
-448 KTTTYN
+448 
-454 YKGKHHQI
+454 
-462 YVTKIARDGL
+462 
-472 HKLNRYST
+472 
-480 KIANDKCTWTSAFLA
+480 
-495 QTFIHKDAIVRKI
+495 
-508 VGIKITETKNLPVY
+508 
-522 NLSVEE
+522 
-528 DESFVAENVAVHN
+528 
-541 CRVRFDVC
+541 VRFDVC

-601 IAYVLNKVASINS
+601 IAYVLNKVASVNS
-614 AASLMG
+614 AASLME

-625 FEHLSSELET
+625 FEHLGSELET

-753 NNVLAGVRA
+753 NDVLAGVRA

-768 ISQGH
+768 ISQGQ

-805 SAALNMNVP
+805 SAVLNMNVP

-935 RVKTAGFVKSFGGKI
+935 RVKTAGFIKSFGGKI

-1009 DDIDYDIPEEDVE
+1009 DDINYNIPEEYVE

-1057 QAIDQKIINQFTSS
+1057 QVIDQKIINQFTSS